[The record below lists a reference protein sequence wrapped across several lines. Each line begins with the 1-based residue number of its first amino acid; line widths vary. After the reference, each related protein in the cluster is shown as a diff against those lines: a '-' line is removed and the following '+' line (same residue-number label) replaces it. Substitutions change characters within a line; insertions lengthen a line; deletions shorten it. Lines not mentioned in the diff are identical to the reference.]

1 MADGNGTSVG
11 TISLSLIIDAELDKQ
26 LSALQKSIQSQ
37 WDKVGETA
45 EKALTDSVSKAADKA
60 VKPVEEV
67 GKAVEKTVT
76 QSVEKAVQKVEKPA
90 EEVGKTLESSIS
102 ESAEKASETLEK
114 ALVEPVK
121 EAEKEAESLGKAI
134 NNKYEFGPGYSKE
147 AMDFVNNYQPKSDKK
162 KSKEKEEIPEIDVGS
177 FEIPSEPIDRL
188 NKSLELT
195 NEKIELAQE
204 KWKQL
209 NREMAALSDKD
220 MAGEKGN
227 AVIEKIN
234 AVETSML
241 KLQQQSEA
249 TKAKID
255 KAMQADAEAKKLAEA
270 ARQAA
275 EAVNKIPESTNN
287 INLQSLPVIAML
299 IDKMLQVK
307 TAVTEA
313 AASNEK
319 VQSAV
324 EKTTAVLDSGCK
336 KIEQVLETADK
347 AASKIIQP
355 VSKVKNTLKTVG
367 TAVNNSVIAPVKKLA
382 SSFASHFKRA
392 EKPVDNLEKS
402 VKKVGASAEK
412 SLGKAKTSAGGFG
425 KTIGGL
431 GKSVKSALKSTFLMA
446 GLYAAFR
453 GIKSVMSDAIGA
465 NEEFGNSVKQIKGN
479 LQVAFTPIVNAIMP
493 ALNTL
498 ASGLA
503 TATKAIA
510 SFISGLFGTT
520 YKKSLEAA
528 KKVEAVGKKAKEN
541 SRFLASFDEM
551 NVASDNSSDSNAS
564 NLAELDSEG
573 DKTAEGIGNKIR
585 EQIKKGFALLKK
597 QFANVK
603 KYFDTNFAPIFAE
616 IGKKFAP
623 VIEGFKDNMSKAW
636 SDMATLAE
644 PFKNYIV
651 NNLTPALQTAFQY
664 VGTVASG
671 LGDTFNLVFGQMWD
685 NVIFPTLEKMTTTVL
700 PLLTDQWTAMAD
712 VMTTTF
718 NTIKP
723 LFDKVFT
730 TGIMPVLETLQDIW
744 SKLWDSSAKVW
755 DKYGKPTMEAIKSL
769 VTSVGDTVMKVYESL
784 IQPVVK
790 WVCDSL
796 KSMWDSAIKPIYEKT
811 AAVISKIIQC
821 INTVWVNFLK
831 PCVDWI
837 VKTMGP
843 LISNV
848 LNAIKNVF
856 DTVFSYIGTVVGTAL
871 DTFGG
876 LLDFI
881 TGVFSG
887 DWDKAWNGIKDTVK
901 AVWDGIWG
909 VIKSTVNLIIDGIN
923 MLWTGIYNAVKGLVD
938 AVGGVAGVI
947 GDILGQDWHFSMP
960 ENPPLIPKLAKG
972 GLAYAPTL
980 AMVGDNRNAGTDP
993 EVIAPLSKLKDI
1005 IGSGGDM
1012 TEVVLLLREILEF
1025 LKGLNIIAKGEV
1037 DGKTLYRLIVQ
1048 LNKENTYRTGVNAL
1062 G

>member
-1 MADGNGTSVG
+1 MADGNGASVG

-26 LSALQKSIQSQ
+26 LSALQKSIQAQ

-45 EKALTDSVSKAADKA
+45 EKALTDSVAKAADKA

-67 GKAVEKTVT
+67 GKVVEKTVT

-162 KSKEKEEIPEIDVGS
+162 KSKEKEELPEIDVGS

-220 MAGEKGN
+220 MTGEKGN
-227 AVIEKIN
+227 AIIEKIN

-255 KAMQADAEAKKLAEA
+255 KAMQADAEAEKLAEA

-551 NVASDNSSDSNAS
+551 NVASKDESDSSSSDLSA
-564 NLAELDSEG
+564 LDSEG

-644 PFKNYIV
+644 PFKNYFT
-651 NNLTPALQTAFQY
+651 NNLTPALQTAFKSI
-664 VGTVASG
+664 GTIASG
-671 LGDTFNLVFGQMWD
+671 LGDTFNLVFGQLWD
-685 NVIFPTLEKMTTTVL
+685 NVIFPSLNTMITTVL
-700 PLLTDQWTAMAD
+700 PLLTDQWTATAE
-712 VMTTTF
+712 VMTTLFETVK
-718 NTIKP
+718 TI
-723 LFDKVFT
+723 FDEVFV
-730 TGIMPVLETLQDIW
+730 TGVMPILTTLQGVW
-744 SKLWDSSAKVW
+744 SDLWITSAKLWSQ
-755 DKYGKPTMEAIKSL
+755 YGEPMMEAIQSL
-769 VTSVGDTVMKVYESL
+769 ITSVGDTVLTVYKEW
-784 IQPVVK
+784 IQPVIQ
-790 WVCDSL
+790 WVCDLIKSL
-796 KSMWDSAIKPIYEKT
+796 WDKAIKPVYVKVV
-811 AAVISKIIQC
+811 AVVAKIVDC
-821 INTVWVNFLK
+821 VKAVWNFLK
-831 PCVDWI
+831 PFVDWF
-837 VKTMGP
+837 VKTLGP
-843 LISNV
+843 TIKNV
-848 LNAIKNVF
+848 LAAVKGVF
-856 DTVFSYIGTVVGTAL
+856 DTVFTAIGDIIGGIIK
-871 DTFGG
+871 TFGG
-876 LLDFI
+876 LIDFI

-887 DWDKAWNGIKDTVK
+887 DWNKAWQGICDFFSGIWNT
-901 AVWDGIWG
+901 IWG
-909 VIKSTVNLIIDGIN
+909 VIKGVINLIIDGIN
-923 MLWTGIYNAVKGLVD
+923 MLWTGIYNAVKGIVD
-938 AVGGVAGVI
+938 AIGGVAGAI
-947 GDILGQDWHFSMP
+947 GDLFGQDWHFSMP

-1005 IGSGGDM
+1005 IGEGGDM

-1025 LKGLNIIAKGEV
+1025 LKGLNLIAKGEV
-1037 DGKTLYRLIVQ
+1037 DGKTLYRLIVR

>member
-1 MADGNGTSVG
+1 MADGNGASVG

-209 NREMAALSDKD
+209 NREMAAMSDKD

-227 AVIEKIN
+227 AIIEKIN

-465 NEEFGNSVKQIKGN
+465 NEEFGNSIKQIKGN

-551 NVASDNSSDSNAS
+551 NVASKDESDSSSSDLSA
-564 NLAELDSEG
+564 LDSKG

-644 PFKNYIV
+644 PFKNYFT
-651 NNLTPALQTAFQY
+651 NNLTPALQTAFKSI
-664 VGTVASG
+664 GTIASG
-671 LGDTFNLVFGQMWD
+671 LGDTFNLVFGQLWD
-685 NVIFPTLEKMTTTVL
+685 NVIFPSLNTMITTVL
-700 PLLTDQWTAMAD
+700 PLLTDQWTAAAE
-712 VMTTTF
+712 VMTTLFETVK
-718 NTIKP
+718 TI
-723 LFDKVFT
+723 FDEVFV
-730 TGIMPVLETLQDIW
+730 TGVMPILTTLQGVW
-744 SKLWDSSAKVW
+744 SDLWITSAKLWSQ
-755 DKYGKPTMEAIKSL
+755 YGEPMMEAIQSL
-769 VTSVGDTVMKVYESL
+769 ITSVGDTVLTVYKEW
-784 IQPVVK
+784 IQPVIQ
-790 WVCDSL
+790 WVCDLIKSL
-796 KSMWDSAIKPIYEKT
+796 WDKAIKPVYVKVV
-811 AAVISKIIQC
+811 AVVAKIVDC
-821 INTVWVNFLK
+821 VKAVWNFLK
-831 PCVDWI
+831 PFVDWF
-837 VKTMGP
+837 VKTLGP
-843 LISNV
+843 TIKNV
-848 LNAIKNVF
+848 LAAVKGVF
-856 DTVFSYIGTVVGTAL
+856 DTVFTAIGDIIGGIIK
-871 DTFGG
+871 TFGG
-876 LLDFI
+876 LIDFI

-887 DWDKAWNGIKDTVK
+887 DWNKAWQGICNFFSGICNT
-901 AVWDGIWG
+901 IWG
-909 VIKSTVNLIIDGIN
+909 VIKGVINLIIDGIN
-923 MLWTGIYNAVKGLVD
+923 MLWTGIYTVVKGIVD
-938 AVGGVAGVI
+938 AIGGVAGAI
-947 GDILGQDWHFSMP
+947 GDLFGQDWHFSMP

-980 AMVGDNRNAGTDP
+980 AMVGDNRNVGTDP

-1005 IGSGGDM
+1005 IGEGGDM

-1025 LKGLNIIAKGEV
+1025 LKGLNLIAKGEV

>member
-1 MADGNGTSVG
+1 MADGNGASVG

-209 NREMAALSDKD
+209 NREMAAMSDKD

-227 AVIEKIN
+227 AIIEKIN

-465 NEEFGNSVKQIKGN
+465 NEEFGNSIKQIKGN

-551 NVASDNSSDSNAS
+551 NVASKDESDSSSSDLSA
-564 NLAELDSEG
+564 LDSKG

-644 PFKNYIV
+644 PFKNYFT
-651 NNLTPALQTAFQY
+651 NNLTPALQTAFKSI
-664 VGTVASG
+664 GTIASG
-671 LGDTFNLVFGQMWD
+671 LGDTFNLVFGQQWD
-685 NVIFPTLEKMTTTVL
+685 NVIFPSLNTMITTVL
-700 PLLTDQWTAMAD
+700 PLLTDQWTATAE
-712 VMTTTF
+712 VMTTLFETVK
-718 NTIKP
+718 TI
-723 LFDKVFT
+723 FDEVFV
-730 TGIMPVLETLQDIW
+730 TGVMPILTTLQGVW
-744 SKLWDSSAKVW
+744 SDLWITSAKLWSQ
-755 DKYGKPTMEAIKSL
+755 YGEPMMEAIQSL
-769 VTSVGDTVMKVYESL
+769 ITSVGDTVLTVYKEW
-784 IQPVVK
+784 IQPVIQ
-790 WVCDSL
+790 WVCDLIKSL
-796 KSMWDSAIKPIYEKT
+796 WDKAIKPVYVKVV
-811 AAVISKIIQC
+811 AVVAKIVDC
-821 INTVWVNFLK
+821 VKAVWNFLK
-831 PCVDWI
+831 PFVDWF
-837 VKTMGP
+837 VKTLGP
-843 LISNV
+843 TIKNV
-848 LNAIKNVF
+848 LAAVKGVF
-856 DTVFSYIGTVVGTAL
+856 DTVFTAIGDIIGGIIK
-871 DTFGG
+871 TFGG
-876 LLDFI
+876 LIDFI

-887 DWDKAWNGIKDTVK
+887 DWNKAWQGICNFFSGIWNT
-901 AVWDGIWG
+901 IWG
-909 VIKSTVNLIIDGIN
+909 VIKGVINLIIDGIN
-923 MLWTGIYNAVKGLVD
+923 MLWTGIYTVVKGIVD
-938 AVGGVAGVI
+938 AIGGVAGAI
-947 GDILGQDWHFSMP
+947 GDLFGQDWHFSMP

-980 AMVGDNRNAGTDP
+980 AMVGDNRNVGTDP

-1005 IGSGGDM
+1005 IGEGGDM

-1025 LKGLNIIAKGEV
+1025 LKGLNLIAKGEV

>member
-1 MADGNGTSVG
+1 MADENGASVG

-162 KSKEKEEIPEIDVGS
+162 KSKEKEELPEIDVGS

-209 NREMAALSDKD
+209 NREMAAMSDKD

-465 NEEFGNSVKQIKGN
+465 NEEFGNSIKQIKGN

-551 NVASDNSSDSNAS
+551 NVASKDESDSSSSDLSA
-564 NLAELDSEG
+564 LDSKG

-644 PFKNYIV
+644 PFKNYFT
-651 NNLTPALQTAFQY
+651 NNLTPALQTAFKSI
-664 VGTVASG
+664 GTIASG
-671 LGDTFNLVFGQMWD
+671 LGDTFNLVFGQLWD
-685 NVIFPTLEKMTTTVL
+685 NVIFPSLNTMITTVL
-700 PLLTDQWTAMAD
+700 PLLTDQWTATAE
-712 VMTTTF
+712 VMTTLFETVK
-718 NTIKP
+718 TI
-723 LFDKVFT
+723 FDEVFV
-730 TGIMPVLETLQDIW
+730 TGVMPILTTLQGVW
-744 SKLWDSSAKVW
+744 SDLWITSAKLWSQ
-755 DKYGKPTMEAIKSL
+755 YGEPMMEAIQSL
-769 VTSVGDTVMKVYESL
+769 ITSVGDTVLTVYKEW
-784 IQPVVK
+784 IQPVIQ
-790 WVCDSL
+790 WVCDLIKSL
-796 KSMWDSAIKPIYEKT
+796 WDKAIKPVYVKVV
-811 AAVISKIIQC
+811 AVVAKIVDC
-821 INTVWVNFLK
+821 VKAVWNFLK
-831 PCVDWI
+831 PFVDWF
-837 VKTMGP
+837 VKTLGP
-843 LISNV
+843 TIKNV
-848 LNAIKNVF
+848 LAAVKGVF
-856 DTVFSYIGTVVGTAL
+856 DTVFTAIGDIIGGIIK
-871 DTFGG
+871 TFGG
-876 LLDFI
+876 LIDFI

-887 DWDKAWNGIKDTVK
+887 DWNKAWQGICNFFSGIWNT
-901 AVWDGIWG
+901 IWG
-909 VIKSTVNLIIDGIN
+909 VIKGVINLIIDGIN
-923 MLWTGIYNAVKGLVD
+923 MLWTGIYTVVKGIVD
-938 AVGGVAGVI
+938 AIGGVAGAI
-947 GDILGQDWHFSMP
+947 GDLFGQDWHFSMP

-1005 IGSGGDM
+1005 IGEGGDM

-1025 LKGLNIIAKGEV
+1025 LKGLNLIAKGEV

>member
-1 MADGNGTSVG
+1 MADGNGASVG

-45 EKALTDSVSKAADKA
+45 EKALTDSVAKAADKA

-67 GKAVEKTVT
+67 GKTVEKTVT

-121 EAEKEAESLGKAI
+121 EAEKESESLGKAI

-162 KSKEKEEIPEIDVGS
+162 KSKEKEELPEIDVGS

-209 NREMAALSDKD
+209 NREMAAMSDKD

-324 EKTTAVLDSGCK
+324 EKTTAVLDSGRE
-336 KIEQVLETADK
+336 KINQVLETADK

-551 NVASDNSSDSNAS
+551 NVASKDESDSSSSDLSA
-564 NLAELDSEG
+564 LDSEG
-573 DKTAEGIGNKIR
+573 DKTAESIGNKIR

-597 QFANVK
+597 QFAKVK

-623 VIEGFKDNMSKAW
+623 VIEGFKSNMGKAW

-644 PFKNYIV
+644 PFKKYFTNS
-651 NNLTPALQTAFQY
+651 LTPALQTAFKSI
-664 VGTVASG
+664 GTIASG
-671 LGDTFNLVFGQMWD
+671 LGDTFNLVFGELWD
-685 NVIFPTLEKMTTTVL
+685 NVIFPSLNTMITTVL
-700 PLLTDQWTAMAD
+700 PLLTDQWTATAE
-712 VMTTTF
+712 VMTTLFETVK
-718 NTIKP
+718 TI
-723 LFDKVFT
+723 FDEVFV
-730 TGIMPVLETLQDIW
+730 TGVMPILTTLQGVW
-744 SKLWDSSAKVW
+744 SDLWVTSAKLWSQ
-755 DKYGKPTMEAIKSL
+755 YGEPMMEAIQSL
-769 VTSVGDTVMKVYESL
+769 ITSVGDTVLTVYKEW
-784 IQPVVK
+784 IQPVIQ
-790 WVCDSL
+790 WVCDLIKSL
-796 KSMWDSAIKPIYEKT
+796 WDKAIKPVYVKVV
-811 AAVISKIIQC
+811 AVVAKIVDC
-821 INTVWVNFLK
+821 VKALWNFLK
-831 PCVDWI
+831 PLVDWF
-837 VKTMGP
+837 VKTLGP
-843 LISNV
+843 TIKNV
-848 LNAIKNVF
+848 LAAVKGVF
-856 DTVFSYIGTVVGTAL
+856 DTVFTAIGDIIGGIIK
-871 DTFGG
+871 TFGG
-876 LLDFI
+876 LIDFI

-887 DWDKAWNGIKDTVK
+887 DWNKAWQGICNFFSGIWNT
-901 AVWDGIWG
+901 IWG
-909 VIKSTVNLIIDGIN
+909 VIKGVINLIIDGIN
-923 MLWTGIYNAVKGLVD
+923 MLWTGIYTVVKGIVD
-938 AVGGVAGVI
+938 AIGGVAGAI
-947 GDILGQDWHFSMP
+947 GDLFGQDWHFSMP

-1005 IGSGGDM
+1005 IGEGGDM

-1025 LKGLNIIAKGEV
+1025 LKGLNLIAKGEV
-1037 DGKTLYRLIVQ
+1037 DGKTLYRLIVR

>member
-1 MADGNGTSVG
+1 MADGNGASVG

-209 NREMAALSDKD
+209 NREMAAMSDKD

-227 AVIEKIN
+227 AIIEKIN

-465 NEEFGNSVKQIKGN
+465 NEEFGNSIKQIKGN

-551 NVASDNSSDSNAS
+551 NVASKDESDSSSSDLSA
-564 NLAELDSEG
+564 LDSKG

-644 PFKNYIV
+644 PFKNYFT
-651 NNLTPALQTAFQY
+651 NNLTPALQTAFKSI
-664 VGTVASG
+664 GTIASG
-671 LGDTFNLVFGQMWD
+671 LGDTFNLVFGQLWD
-685 NVIFPTLEKMTTTVL
+685 NVIFPSLNTMITTVL
-700 PLLTDQWTAMAD
+700 PLLTDQWTATAE
-712 VMTTTF
+712 VMTTLFETVK
-718 NTIKP
+718 TI
-723 LFDKVFT
+723 FDEVFV
-730 TGIMPVLETLQDIW
+730 TGVMPILTTLQGVW
-744 SKLWDSSAKVW
+744 SDFWITSAKLWSQ
-755 DKYGKPTMEAIKSL
+755 YGEPMMEAIQSL
-769 VTSVGDTVMKVYESL
+769 ITSVGDTVLTVYKEW
-784 IQPVVK
+784 IQPVIQ
-790 WVCDSL
+790 WVCDLIKSL
-796 KSMWDSAIKPIYEKT
+796 WDKAIKPVYVKVV
-811 AAVISKIIQC
+811 AVVAKIVDC
-821 INTVWVNFLK
+821 VKAVWNFLK
-831 PCVDWI
+831 PFVDWF
-837 VKTMGP
+837 VKTLGP
-843 LISNV
+843 TIKNV
-848 LNAIKNVF
+848 LAAVKGVF
-856 DTVFSYIGTVVGTAL
+856 DTVFTAIGDIIGGIIK
-871 DTFGG
+871 TFGG
-876 LLDFI
+876 LIDFI

-887 DWDKAWNGIKDTVK
+887 DWNKAWQGICNFFSGIWNT
-901 AVWDGIWG
+901 IWG
-909 VIKSTVNLIIDGIN
+909 VIKGVINLIIDGIN
-923 MLWTGIYNAVKGLVD
+923 MLWTGIYTVVKGIVD
-938 AVGGVAGVI
+938 AIGGVAGAI
-947 GDILGQDWHFSMP
+947 GDLFGQDWHFSMP

-980 AMVGDNRNAGTDP
+980 AMVGDNRNVGTDP

-1005 IGSGGDM
+1005 IGEGGDM

-1025 LKGLNIIAKGEV
+1025 LKGLNLIAKGEV

>member
-1 MADGNGTSVG
+1 MADEKGASVG
-11 TISLSLIIDAELDKQ
+11 YLSLSLIIDAELDKQ

-45 EKALTDSVSKAADKA
+45 EKALTDSVAKAADKA

-67 GKAVEKTVT
+67 GKAIEKTVT

-102 ESAEKASETLEK
+102 ESADKASETLEK

-121 EAEKEAESLGKAI
+121 EAKKEAESFAKAV
-134 NNKYEFGPGYSKE
+134 NNKHEFAPGYNKE
-147 AMDFVNNYQPKSDKK
+147 AMDFVNNYQPKSSDK
-162 KSKEKEEIPEIDVGS
+162 PEAPQIDVGN
-177 FEIPSEPIDRL
+177 FEISSDPVERL

-195 NEKIELAQE
+195 TEKIELAQE

-209 NREMAALSDKD
+209 HREMAAMSDED
-220 MAGEKGN
+220 MAGDKGN
-227 AVIEKIN
+227 AIIGKIN
-234 AVETSML
+234 TVEASML
-241 KLQQQSEA
+241 KLQQQAEA

-255 KAMQADAEAKKLAEA
+255 KAAEPSPTIDKTAAKVDKLADNVNSSAKK
-270 ARQAA
+270 
-275 EAVNKIPESTNN
+275 VES
-287 INLQSLPVIAML
+287 S
-299 IDKMLQVK
+299 
-307 TAVTEA
+307 
-313 AASNEK
+313 
-319 VQSAV
+319 
-324 EKTTAVLDSGCK
+324 
-336 KIEQVLETADK
+336 
-347 AASKIIQP
+347 
-355 VSKVKNTLKTVG
+355 
-367 TAVNNSVIAPVKKLA
+367 VNNSVIKPVKKIGTTA
-382 SSFASHFKRA
+382 QTSF
-392 EKPVDNLEKS
+392 
-402 VKKVGASAEK
+402 
-412 SLGKAKTSAGGFG
+412 GKARTSANGFG
-425 KTIGGL
+425 KALGGI
-431 GKSVKSALKSTFLMA
+431 GKSVKSALKSTFLLA
-446 GLYAAFR
+446 GLYAVFR
-453 GIKSVMSDAIGA
+453 GVRTVIENATSANKEFDA
-465 NEEFGNSVKQIKGN
+465 SVKQIKGN
-479 LQVAFTPIVNAIMP
+479 LQVAFTPIINAVMP

-503 TATKAIA
+503 TATKAVA
-510 SFISGLFGTT
+510 SFMSGLFGTT
-520 YKKSLEAA
+520 YKQSLKATKQIEAAGAAA
-528 KKVEAVGKKAKEN
+528 KKN
-541 SRFLASFDEM
+541 SRFLANFDEM
-551 NVASDNSSDSNAS
+551 NVASKDESDSSSSDLSA
-564 NLAELDSEG
+564 LDSEG

-623 VIEGFKDNMSKAW
+623 VIEGFKSNMGKAW
-636 SDMATLAE
+636 SDMITLAE
-644 PFKNYIV
+644 PFKNYIT

-700 PLLTDQWTAMAD
+700 PLLTDQWAAMAD

-730 TGIMPVLETLQDIW
+730 TGIMPVLETLQGIW
-744 SKLWDSSAKVW
+744 SDLWDSSAKVW

-960 ENPPLIPKLAKG
+960 DSPPLIPKLAKG

-1005 IGSGGDM
+1005 IGEGGDM

-1025 LKGLNIIAKGEV
+1025 LKGLNLIAKGEV

>member
-1 MADGNGTSVG
+1 MADGNGASVG

-45 EKALTDSVSKAADKA
+45 EKALTDSVGKAADKA

-121 EAEKEAESLGKAI
+121 EAEKEAESLGKTI

-162 KSKEKEEIPEIDVGS
+162 KSKEKKELPEIDVGN

-209 NREMAALSDKD
+209 NREMAAMSDKD

-541 SRFLASFDEM
+541 SRFLASFDEI
-551 NVASDNSSDSNAS
+551 NVASKDESDSSSSDLSA
-564 NLAELDSEG
+564 LDSEG

-636 SDMATLAE
+636 RDMATLAE
-644 PFKNYIV
+644 PFKNYFT
-651 NNLTPALQTAFQY
+651 NNLTPALQTAFKSI
-664 VGTVASG
+664 GTIASG
-671 LGDTFNLVFGQMWD
+671 LGDTFNLVFGQLWD
-685 NVIFPTLEKMTTTVL
+685 NVIFPSLNTMITTVL
-700 PLLTDQWTAMAD
+700 PLLTDQWTATAE
-712 VMTTTF
+712 VMTTLFETVK
-718 NTIKP
+718 TI
-723 LFDKVFT
+723 FDEVFV
-730 TGIMPVLETLQDIW
+730 TGVMPILTTLQGVW
-744 SKLWDSSAKVW
+744 SDLWITSAKLWSQ
-755 DKYGKPTMEAIKSL
+755 YGEPMMEAIQSL
-769 VTSVGDTVMKVYESL
+769 ITSVGDTVLTVYKEW
-784 IQPVVK
+784 IQPVIQ
-790 WVCDSL
+790 WVCDLIKSL
-796 KSMWDSAIKPIYEKT
+796 WDKAIKPVYVKVV
-811 AAVISKIIQC
+811 AVVAKIVDC
-821 INTVWVNFLK
+821 VKAVWNFLK
-831 PCVDWI
+831 PFVDWF
-837 VKTMGP
+837 VKTLGP
-843 LISNV
+843 TIKNV
-848 LNAIKNVF
+848 LAAVKGVF
-856 DTVFSYIGTVVGTAL
+856 DTVFTAIGDIIGGIIK
-871 DTFGG
+871 TFGG
-876 LLDFI
+876 LIDFI

-887 DWDKAWNGIKDTVK
+887 DWNKAWQGICDFFSGIWNT
-901 AVWDGIWG
+901 IWG
-909 VIKSTVNLIIDGIN
+909 VIKGVINLIIDGIN
-923 MLWTGIYNAVKGLVD
+923 MLWTGIYNAVKGIVD
-938 AVGGVAGVI
+938 AIGGVAGAI
-947 GDILGQDWHFSMP
+947 GDLFGQDWHFSMP

-1005 IGSGGDM
+1005 IGEGGDM

-1025 LKGLNIIAKGEV
+1025 LKGLNLIAKGEV
-1037 DGKTLYRLIVQ
+1037 DGKTLYRLIVR

>member
-1 MADGNGTSVG
+1 MADGNGASVG
-11 TISLSLIIDAELDKQ
+11 YLSLSLIIDAELDKQ
-26 LSALQKSIQSQ
+26 LSALQKSIQAQ

-45 EKALTDSVSKAADKA
+45 EKALTDSVAKAADKA

-67 GKAVEKTVT
+67 GKVVEKTVT

-162 KSKEKEEIPEIDVGS
+162 KSKEKEELPEIDVGS

-220 MAGEKGN
+220 MTGEKDN
-227 AVIEKIN
+227 AIIEKIN

-255 KAMQADAEAKKLAEA
+255 KAMQADAEAEKLAEA

-324 EKTTAVLDSGCK
+324 EKTTAVLDSGRE
-336 KIEQVLETADK
+336 KINQVLETADK
-347 AASKIIQP
+347 AASKITQP

-431 GKSVKSALKSTFLMA
+431 GKSIKSALKSTFLMA

-551 NVASDNSSDSNAS
+551 NVASKDESDSSSSDLSA
-564 NLAELDSEG
+564 LDSKG

-644 PFKNYIV
+644 PFKNYFT
-651 NNLTPALQTAFQY
+651 NNLTPALQTAFKSI
-664 VGTVASG
+664 GTIASG
-671 LGDTFNLVFGQMWD
+671 LGDTFNLVFGQLWD
-685 NVIFPTLEKMTTTVL
+685 NVIFPSLNTMITTVL
-700 PLLTDQWTAMAD
+700 PLLTDQWTATAE
-712 VMTTTF
+712 VMTTLFETVK
-718 NTIKP
+718 TI
-723 LFDKVFT
+723 FDEVFV
-730 TGIMPVLETLQDIW
+730 TGVMPILTTLQGVW
-744 SKLWDSSAKVW
+744 SDLWITSAKLWSQ
-755 DKYGKPTMEAIKSL
+755 YGEPMMEAIQSL
-769 VTSVGDTVMKVYESL
+769 ITSVGDTVLTVYKEW
-784 IQPVVK
+784 IQPVIQ
-790 WVCDSL
+790 WVCDLIKSL
-796 KSMWDSAIKPIYEKT
+796 WDKAIKPVYVKVV
-811 AAVISKIIQC
+811 AVVAKIVDC
-821 INTVWVNFLK
+821 VKAVWNFLK
-831 PCVDWI
+831 PFVDWF
-837 VKTMGP
+837 VKTLGP
-843 LISNV
+843 TIKNV
-848 LNAIKNVF
+848 LAAVKGVF
-856 DTVFSYIGTVVGTAL
+856 DTVFTAIGDIIGGIIK
-871 DTFGG
+871 TFGG
-876 LLDFI
+876 LIDFI

-887 DWDKAWNGIKDTVK
+887 DWNKAWQGICNFFSGIWNT
-901 AVWDGIWG
+901 IWG
-909 VIKSTVNLIIDGIN
+909 VIKGVINLIIDGIN
-923 MLWTGIYNAVKGLVD
+923 MLWTGIYTVVKGIVD
-938 AVGGVAGVI
+938 AIGGVAGAI
-947 GDILGQDWHFSMP
+947 GDLFGQDWHFSMP

-980 AMVGDNRNAGTDP
+980 AMVGDNRNVGTDP

-1005 IGSGGDM
+1005 IGEGGDM

-1025 LKGLNIIAKGEV
+1025 LKGLNLIAKGEV

>member
-1 MADGNGTSVG
+1 MADGNGASVG

-121 EAEKEAESLGKAI
+121 EAEKEAESLGKTI

-162 KSKEKEEIPEIDVGS
+162 KSKEKEELPEIDVGS

-209 NREMAALSDKD
+209 NREMAAMSDKD

-307 TAVTEA
+307 SAVTEA

-551 NVASDNSSDSNAS
+551 NVASKDESDSSSSDLSA
-564 NLAELDSEG
+564 LDSEG
-573 DKTAEGIGNKIR
+573 DKTAESIGNKIR

-597 QFANVK
+597 QFAKVK

-623 VIEGFKDNMSKAW
+623 VIEGFKDNMGKAW

-644 PFKNYIV
+644 PFKNYFT
-651 NNLTPALQTAFQY
+651 NNLTPALQTAFKSI
-664 VGTVASG
+664 GTIASG
-671 LGDTFNLVFGQMWD
+671 LGDTFNLVFGQLWD
-685 NVIFPTLEKMTTTVL
+685 NVIFPSLNTMITTVL
-700 PLLTDQWTAMAD
+700 PLLTDQWTATAE
-712 VMTTTF
+712 VMTTLFETVK
-718 NTIKP
+718 TI
-723 LFDKVFT
+723 FDEVFV
-730 TGIMPVLETLQDIW
+730 TGVMPILTTLQGVW
-744 SKLWDSSAKVW
+744 SDLWITSAKLWSQ
-755 DKYGKPTMEAIKSL
+755 YGEPMMEAIQSL
-769 VTSVGDTVMKVYESL
+769 ITSVGDTVLTVYKEW
-784 IQPVVK
+784 IQPVIQ
-790 WVCDSL
+790 WVCDLIKSL
-796 KSMWDSAIKPIYEKT
+796 WDKAIKPVYVKVV
-811 AAVISKIIQC
+811 AVVAKIVDC
-821 INTVWVNFLK
+821 VKAVWNFLK
-831 PCVDWI
+831 PFVDWF
-837 VKTMGP
+837 VKTLGP
-843 LISNV
+843 TIKNV
-848 LNAIKNVF
+848 LAAVKGVF
-856 DTVFSYIGTVVGTAL
+856 DTVFTAIGDIIGGIIK
-871 DTFGG
+871 TFGG
-876 LLDFI
+876 LIDFI

-887 DWDKAWNGIKDTVK
+887 DWNKAWQGICNFFSGIWNT
-901 AVWDGIWG
+901 IWG
-909 VIKSTVNLIIDGIN
+909 VIKGVINLIIDGIN
-923 MLWTGIYNAVKGLVD
+923 MLWTGIYTVVKGIVD
-938 AVGGVAGVI
+938 AIGGVAGAI
-947 GDILGQDWHFSMP
+947 GDLFGQDWHFSMP

-980 AMVGDNRNAGTDP
+980 AMVGDNRNVGTDP

-1005 IGSGGDM
+1005 IGEGGDM

-1025 LKGLNIIAKGEV
+1025 LKGLNLIAKGEV

>member
-1 MADGNGTSVG
+1 MADGNGASVG

-45 EKALTDSVSKAADKA
+45 EKALADSVEKAADKA

-67 GKAVEKTVT
+67 GKAIERTVT

-121 EAEKEAESLGKAI
+121 EAQKEAESFAKAV
-134 NNKYEFGPGYSKE
+134 NNKHEFAPGYNKE
-147 AMDFVNNYQPKSDKK
+147 AMDFVNNYQPKSSDK
-162 KSKEKEEIPEIDVGS
+162 PEAPQIDVGN
-177 FEIPSEPIDRL
+177 FEISSDPVERL

-195 NEKIELAQE
+195 TEKIELAQE

-209 NREMAALSDKD
+209 HREMAAMSDED
-220 MAGEKGN
+220 MAGDKGN
-227 AVIEKIN
+227 AIIGKIN
-234 AVETSML
+234 TVEASML
-241 KLQQQSEA
+241 KLQQQAEA

-255 KAMQADAEAKKLAEA
+255 KAAEPSPAIDKTAAKVDKLADNVNSSAKK
-270 ARQAA
+270 
-275 EAVNKIPESTNN
+275 VES
-287 INLQSLPVIAML
+287 S
-299 IDKMLQVK
+299 
-307 TAVTEA
+307 
-313 AASNEK
+313 
-319 VQSAV
+319 
-324 EKTTAVLDSGCK
+324 
-336 KIEQVLETADK
+336 
-347 AASKIIQP
+347 
-355 VSKVKNTLKTVG
+355 
-367 TAVNNSVIAPVKKLA
+367 VNNSVIKPVKKIGTA
-382 SSFASHFKRA
+382 AQR
-392 EKPVDNLEKS
+392 
-402 VKKVGASAEK
+402 
-412 SLGKAKTSAGGFG
+412 SLSKARTSANGFG
-425 KTIGGL
+425 KALGGI
-431 GKSVKSALKSTFLMA
+431 GKSVKSALKSTFLLA
-446 GLYAAFR
+446 GLYAVFR
-453 GIKSVMSDAIGA
+453 GVRTVIENATSANKEFDA
-465 NEEFGNSVKQIKGN
+465 SVKQIKGN
-479 LQVAFTPIVNAIMP
+479 LQVAFTPIINAVMP

-503 TATKAIA
+503 TATKAVA
-510 SFISGLFGTT
+510 SFMSGLFGTT
-520 YKKSLEAA
+520 YKQSLKATKQIEAAGAAA
-528 KKVEAVGKKAKEN
+528 KKN
-541 SRFLASFDEM
+541 SRFLANFDEM
-551 NVASDNSSDSNAS
+551 NVASKDESDSSSSDLSA
-564 NLAELDSEG
+564 LDSEG

-623 VIEGFKDNMSKAW
+623 VIEGFKSNMGKAW
-636 SDMATLAE
+636 SDMITLAE
-644 PFKNYIV
+644 PFKNYIT

-700 PLLTDQWTAMAD
+700 PLLTDQWTAMSD
-712 VMTTTF
+712 VMATTF

-730 TGIMPVLETLQDIW
+730 TGIIPILETLQGIW
-744 SKLWDSSAKVW
+744 SDLWDSSAKVW
-755 DKYGKPTMEAIKSL
+755 DKYGKPTMEAIKSII
-769 VTSVGDTVMKVYESL
+769 TSVGDTVMKVYESW

-881 TGVFSG
+881 TGAFSG

-960 ENPPLIPKLAKG
+960 DSPPLIPKLAKG

-1005 IGSGGDM
+1005 IGEGGDM

-1025 LKGLNIIAKGEV
+1025 LKGLNLIAKGEV

>member
-1 MADGNGTSVG
+1 MADENGASVG

-162 KSKEKEEIPEIDVGS
+162 KSKEKEELPEIDVGS

-209 NREMAALSDKD
+209 NREMAAMSDKD

-227 AVIEKIN
+227 AIIEKIN

-465 NEEFGNSVKQIKGN
+465 NEEFGNSIKQIKGN

-551 NVASDNSSDSNAS
+551 NVASKDESDSSSSDLSA
-564 NLAELDSEG
+564 LDSKG

-644 PFKNYIV
+644 PFKNYFT
-651 NNLTPALQTAFQY
+651 NNLTPALQTAFKSI
-664 VGTVASG
+664 GTIASG
-671 LGDTFNLVFGQMWD
+671 LGDTFNLVFGQLWD
-685 NVIFPTLEKMTTTVL
+685 NVIFPSLNTMITTVL
-700 PLLTDQWTAMAD
+700 PLLTDQWTATAE
-712 VMTTTF
+712 VMTTLFETVK
-718 NTIKP
+718 TI
-723 LFDKVFT
+723 FDEVFV
-730 TGIMPVLETLQDIW
+730 TGVMPILTTLQGVW
-744 SKLWDSSAKVW
+744 SDLWITSAKLWSQ
-755 DKYGKPTMEAIKSL
+755 YGEPMMEAIQSL
-769 VTSVGDTVMKVYESL
+769 ITSVGDTVLTVYKEW
-784 IQPVVK
+784 IQPVIQ
-790 WVCDSL
+790 WVCDLIKSL
-796 KSMWDSAIKPIYEKT
+796 WDKAIKPVYVKVV
-811 AAVISKIIQC
+811 AVVAKIVDC
-821 INTVWVNFLK
+821 VKAVWNFLK
-831 PCVDWI
+831 PFVDWF
-837 VKTMGP
+837 VKTLGP
-843 LISNV
+843 TIKNV
-848 LNAIKNVF
+848 LAAVKGVF
-856 DTVFSYIGTVVGTAL
+856 DTVFTAIGDIIGGIIK
-871 DTFGG
+871 TFGG
-876 LLDFI
+876 LIDFI

-887 DWDKAWNGIKDTVK
+887 DWNKAWQGICNFFSGIWNT
-901 AVWDGIWG
+901 IWG
-909 VIKSTVNLIIDGIN
+909 VIKGVINLIIDGIN
-923 MLWTGIYNAVKGLVD
+923 MLWTGIYTVVKGIVD
-938 AVGGVAGVI
+938 AIGGVAGAI
-947 GDILGQDWHFSMP
+947 GDLFGQDWHFSMP

-980 AMVGDNRNAGTDP
+980 AMVGDNRNVGTDP

-1005 IGSGGDM
+1005 IGEGGDM

-1025 LKGLNIIAKGEV
+1025 LKGLNLIAKGEV
-1037 DGKTLYRLIVQ
+1037 DGKTLYRLIVR

>member
-1 MADGNGTSVG
+1 MADGNGASVG

-209 NREMAALSDKD
+209 NREMAAMSDKD

-227 AVIEKIN
+227 AIIEKIN

-241 KLQQQSEA
+241 ILQQQSEA

-465 NEEFGNSVKQIKGN
+465 NEEFGNSIKQIKGN

-551 NVASDNSSDSNAS
+551 NVASKDESDSSSSDLSA
-564 NLAELDSEG
+564 LDSKG

-644 PFKNYIV
+644 PFKNYFT
-651 NNLTPALQTAFQY
+651 NNLTPALQTAFKSI
-664 VGTVASG
+664 GTIASG
-671 LGDTFNLVFGQMWD
+671 LGDTFNLVFGQLWD
-685 NVIFPTLEKMTTTVL
+685 NVIFPSLNTMITTVL
-700 PLLTDQWTAMAD
+700 PLLTDQWTATAE
-712 VMTTTF
+712 VMTTLFETVK
-718 NTIKP
+718 TI
-723 LFDKVFT
+723 FDEVFV
-730 TGIMPVLETLQDIW
+730 TGVMPILTTLQGVW
-744 SKLWDSSAKVW
+744 SDLWITSAKLWSQ
-755 DKYGKPTMEAIKSL
+755 YGEPMMEAIQSL
-769 VTSVGDTVMKVYESL
+769 ITSVGDTVLTVYKEW
-784 IQPVVK
+784 IQPVIQ
-790 WVCDSL
+790 WVCDLIKSL
-796 KSMWDSAIKPIYEKT
+796 WDKAIKPVYVKVV
-811 AAVISKIIQC
+811 AVVAKIVDC
-821 INTVWVNFLK
+821 VKAVWNFLK
-831 PCVDWI
+831 PFVDWF
-837 VKTMGP
+837 VKTLGP
-843 LISNV
+843 TIKNV
-848 LNAIKNVF
+848 LAAVKGVF
-856 DTVFSYIGTVVGTAL
+856 DTVFTAIGDIIGGIIK
-871 DTFGG
+871 TFGG
-876 LLDFI
+876 LIDFI

-887 DWDKAWNGIKDTVK
+887 DWNKAWQGICNFFSGIWNT
-901 AVWDGIWG
+901 IWG
-909 VIKSTVNLIIDGIN
+909 VIKGVINLIIDGIN
-923 MLWTGIYNAVKGLVD
+923 MLWTGIYNAVKGIVD
-938 AVGGVAGVI
+938 AIGGVAGAI
-947 GDILGQDWHFSMP
+947 GDLFGQDWHFSMP

-1005 IGSGGDM
+1005 IGEGGDM
-1012 TEVVLLLREILEF
+1012 TEVVFLLREILEF
-1025 LKGLNIIAKGEV
+1025 LKGLNLIAKGEV
-1037 DGKTLYRLIVQ
+1037 DGKTLYRLIVR

>member
-1 MADGNGTSVG
+1 MADGNGASVG

-45 EKALTDSVSKAADKA
+45 EKALTDSVAKAADKA

-76 QSVEKAVQKVEKPA
+76 QSVEKAVRKVEKPA

-121 EAEKEAESLGKAI
+121 EAESLAKAI
-134 NNKYEFGPGYSKE
+134 NNKHEFAPGYNKE
-147 AMDFVNNYQPKSDKK
+147 AMDFVNNYQPKSSDK
-162 KSKEKEEIPEIDVGS
+162 PEAPQIDVGT
-177 FEIPSEPIDRL
+177 FEISSDPIDRL

-195 NEKIELAQE
+195 TEKIELAQE

-209 NREMAALSDKD
+209 HREMAAMSDED
-220 MAGEKGN
+220 MAGDKGN
-227 AVIEKIN
+227 AIIGKIN
-234 AVETSML
+234 TVEASML
-241 KLQQQSEA
+241 KLQQQAEA

-255 KAMQADAEAKKLAEA
+255 KAAEPPPAIDKTAAKVDKLVDNVNSSAKK
-270 ARQAA
+270 
-275 EAVNKIPESTNN
+275 VES
-287 INLQSLPVIAML
+287 S
-299 IDKMLQVK
+299 
-307 TAVTEA
+307 
-313 AASNEK
+313 
-319 VQSAV
+319 
-324 EKTTAVLDSGCK
+324 
-336 KIEQVLETADK
+336 
-347 AASKIIQP
+347 
-355 VSKVKNTLKTVG
+355 
-367 TAVNNSVIAPVKKLA
+367 VNNSVIKPVKKIGTA
-382 SSFASHFKRA
+382 AQSSF
-392 EKPVDNLEKS
+392 
-402 VKKVGASAEK
+402 
-412 SLGKAKTSAGGFG
+412 GKARTSANGFG
-425 KTIGGL
+425 KALGGI

-446 GLYAAFR
+446 GLYAVFR
-453 GIKSVMSDAIGA
+453 GAKTVIENATSANKEFDA
-465 NEEFGNSVKQIKGN
+465 SVKQIKGN
-479 LQVAFTPIVNAIMP
+479 LQVAFTPIINAVMP
-493 ALNTL
+493 ALNML

-503 TATKAIA
+503 VATKAVA
-510 SFISGLFGTT
+510 SFMSGLFGMT
-520 YKKSLEAA
+520 YKQSLKATKQIEAAGAAA
-528 KKVEAVGKKAKEN
+528 KKN
-541 SRFLASFDEM
+541 SRFLANFDEM
-551 NVASDNSSDSNAS
+551 NVASKDESDSSSSDLSA
-564 NLAELDSEG
+564 LDSES

-603 KYFDTNFAPIFAE
+603 KYFNTNFAPIFAE

-623 VIEGFKDNMSKAW
+623 VIEGFKDNMGKAW

-730 TGIMPVLETLQDIW
+730 TGIIPILETLQGIW
-744 SKLWDSSAKVW
+744 LKLWDSSAKVW

-769 VTSVGDTVMKVYESL
+769 VTSVGDTVMKVYESW

-871 DTFGG
+871 DVFGG
-876 LLDFI
+876 FLDFI

-887 DWDKAWNGIKDTVK
+887 DWKKAWNGIKDTVK

-960 ENPPLIPKLAKG
+960 DSPPLIPKLAKG

-1005 IGSGGDM
+1005 IGEGGDM

-1025 LKGLNIIAKGEV
+1025 LKGLNLIAKGEV

>member
-1 MADGNGTSVG
+1 MADGNGASVG

-209 NREMAALSDKD
+209 NREMAAMSDKD

-227 AVIEKIN
+227 AIIEKIN

-465 NEEFGNSVKQIKGN
+465 NEEFGNSIKQIKGN

-551 NVASDNSSDSNAS
+551 NVASKDESDSSSSDLSA
-564 NLAELDSEG
+564 LDSKG

-644 PFKNYIV
+644 PFKNYFT
-651 NNLTPALQTAFQY
+651 NNLTPALQTAFKSI
-664 VGTVASG
+664 GTIASG
-671 LGDTFNLVFGQMWD
+671 LGDTFNLVFGQLWD
-685 NVIFPTLEKMTTTVL
+685 NVIFPSLNTMITTVL
-700 PLLTDQWTAMAD
+700 PLLTDQWTATAE
-712 VMTTTF
+712 VMTTLFETVK
-718 NTIKP
+718 TI
-723 LFDKVFT
+723 FDEVFV
-730 TGIMPVLETLQDIW
+730 TGVMPILTTLQGVW
-744 SKLWDSSAKVW
+744 SDLWITSAKLWSQ
-755 DKYGKPTMEAIKSL
+755 YGEPMMEAIQSL
-769 VTSVGDTVMKVYESL
+769 ITSVGDTVLTVYKEW
-784 IQPVVK
+784 IQPVIQ
-790 WVCDSL
+790 WVCDLIKSL
-796 KSMWDSAIKPIYEKT
+796 WDKAIKPVYVKVV
-811 AAVISKIIQC
+811 AVVAKIVDC
-821 INTVWVNFLK
+821 VKAVWNFLK
-831 PCVDWI
+831 PFVDWF
-837 VKTMGP
+837 VKTLGP
-843 LISNV
+843 TIKNV
-848 LNAIKNVF
+848 LAAVKGVF
-856 DTVFSYIGTVVGTAL
+856 DTVFTAIGDIIGGIIK
-871 DTFGG
+871 TFGG
-876 LLDFI
+876 LIDFI

-887 DWDKAWNGIKDTVK
+887 DWNKAWQGICNFFSGIWNT
-901 AVWDGIWG
+901 IWG
-909 VIKSTVNLIIDGIN
+909 VIKGVINLIIDGIN
-923 MLWTGIYNAVKGLVD
+923 MLWTGIYNAVKGIVD
-938 AVGGVAGVI
+938 AIGGVAGAI
-947 GDILGQDWHFSMP
+947 GDLFGQDWHFSMP

-1005 IGSGGDM
+1005 IGEGGDM
-1012 TEVVLLLREILEF
+1012 TEVVLLLREILKF
-1025 LKGLNIIAKGEV
+1025 LKGLNLIAKGEV

>member
-1 MADGNGTSVG
+1 MADGNGAAVG

-121 EAEKEAESLGKAI
+121 EAKKEAESLGKAI

-162 KSKEKEEIPEIDVGS
+162 KSKEKEELPEIDVGS

-347 AASKIIQP
+347 AASKITQP

-367 TAVNNSVIAPVKKLA
+367 TTVNNSVIAPVKKLA

-528 KKVEAVGKKAKEN
+528 KKVEAVGKKAKES

-551 NVASDNSSDSNAS
+551 NVASKDESDSSSSDLSA
-564 NLAELDSEG
+564 LDSEG

-623 VIEGFKDNMSKAW
+623 VIEGFKNNMSKAW

-644 PFKNYIV
+644 PFKNYFT
-651 NNLTPALQTAFQY
+651 NNLTPALQTAFKSI
-664 VGTVASG
+664 GTIASG
-671 LGDTFNLVFGQMWD
+671 LGDTFNLVFGQLWD
-685 NVIFPTLEKMTTTVL
+685 NVIFPSLNTMITTVL
-700 PLLTDQWTAMAD
+700 PLLTDQWTATAE
-712 VMTTTF
+712 VMTTLFETVK
-718 NTIKP
+718 TI
-723 LFDKVFT
+723 FDEVFV
-730 TGIMPVLETLQDIW
+730 TGVMPILTTLQGVW
-744 SKLWDSSAKVW
+744 SDLWITSAKLWSQ
-755 DKYGKPTMEAIKSL
+755 YGEPMMEAIQSL
-769 VTSVGDTVMKVYESL
+769 ITSVGDTVLTVYKEW
-784 IQPVVK
+784 IQPVIQ
-790 WVCDSL
+790 WVCDLIKSL
-796 KSMWDSAIKPIYEKT
+796 WDKAIKPVYVKVV
-811 AAVISKIIQC
+811 AVVAKIVDC
-821 INTVWVNFLK
+821 VKAVWNFLK
-831 PCVDWI
+831 PFVDWF
-837 VKTMGP
+837 VKTLGP
-843 LISNV
+843 TIKNV
-848 LNAIKNVF
+848 LAAIKGVF
-856 DTVFSYIGTVVGTAL
+856 DTVFTAIGDIIGGIIK
-871 DTFGG
+871 TFGG
-876 LLDFI
+876 LIDFI

-887 DWDKAWNGIKDTVK
+887 DWNKAWQGICDFFGGI
-901 AVWDGIWG
+901 WDAIWG
-909 VIKSTVNLIIDGIN
+909 VIKGVINLIIDGIN
-923 MLWTGIYNAVKGLVD
+923 MLWTGIYTVVKGIVD
-938 AVGGVAGVI
+938 AIGGVAGAI
-947 GDILGQDWHFSMP
+947 GDLFGQDWHFSMP

-1005 IGSGGDM
+1005 IGEGGDM

-1025 LKGLNIIAKGEV
+1025 LKGLNLIAKGEV
-1037 DGKTLYRLIVQ
+1037 DGKTLYRLIVR

>member
-1 MADGNGTSVG
+1 MADGNGASVG

-26 LSALQKSIQSQ
+26 LSALQKSIQSK

-45 EKALTDSVSKAADKA
+45 EKALTDSVAKAADKA

-76 QSVEKAVQKVEKPA
+76 QSVEKAVQKIEKPA

-121 EAEKEAESLGKAI
+121 EAEKEAKSLGKAI

-162 KSKEKEEIPEIDVGS
+162 KSKEKEKLPEIDVGS
-177 FEIPSEPIDRL
+177 FEIPSEPSDRL

-220 MAGEKGN
+220 MTGEKGN

-319 VQSAV
+319 VQSAM
-324 EKTTAVLDSGCK
+324 EKTTAVLDSGRE
-336 KIEQVLETADK
+336 KINQVLETADK
-347 AASKIIQP
+347 AASKITQP

-431 GKSVKSALKSTFLMA
+431 GKSIKSALKSTFLMA

-551 NVASDNSSDSNAS
+551 NVASKDESDSSSSDLSA
-564 NLAELDSEG
+564 LDSEG

-623 VIEGFKDNMSKAW
+623 VIEGFKSNMGKAW
-636 SDMATLAE
+636 GDMATLAE
-644 PFKNYIV
+644 PFKNYFT
-651 NNLTPALQTAFQY
+651 NNLTPALQTAFKSI
-664 VGTVASG
+664 GTIASG
-671 LGDTFNLVFGQMWD
+671 LGDTFNLVFGQLWD
-685 NVIFPTLEKMTTTVL
+685 NVIFPSLNTMITTVL
-700 PLLTDQWTAMAD
+700 PLLTDQWTATAE
-712 VMTTTF
+712 VMMTLFETVK
-718 NTIKP
+718 TI
-723 LFDKVFT
+723 FDEVFV
-730 TGIMPVLETLQDIW
+730 TGVMPILTTLQGVW
-744 SKLWDSSAKVW
+744 SDLWITSAKLWSQ
-755 DKYGKPTMEAIKSL
+755 YGEPMMEAIQSL
-769 VTSVGDTVMKVYESL
+769 ITSVGDTALTVYKEW
-784 IQPVVK
+784 IQPVIQWICDLVK
-790 WVCDSL
+790 SL
-796 KSMWDSAIKPIYEKT
+796 WDRAIKPVYVKVV
-811 AAVISKIIQC
+811 AVVAKIVDC
-821 INTVWVNFLK
+821 VKAVWNFLK
-831 PCVDWI
+831 PFVDWF
-837 VKTMGP
+837 VKTLGP
-843 LISNV
+843 TIKNV
-848 LNAIKNVF
+848 LAAVKGVF
-856 DTVFSYIGTVVGTAL
+856 DTVFTAIGDIIGGIIK
-871 DTFGG
+871 TFGG
-876 LLDFI
+876 LIDFI

-887 DWDKAWNGIKDTVK
+887 DWNKAWQGICDFFSGIWNT
-901 AVWDGIWG
+901 IWG
-909 VIKSTVNLIIDGIN
+909 VIKGVINLIIDGIN
-923 MLWTGIYNAVKGLVD
+923 MLWTGIYNAVKGIVD
-938 AVGGVAGVI
+938 AIGGVAGAI
-947 GDILGQDWHFSMP
+947 GDLFGQDWHFSMP

-1005 IGSGGDM
+1005 IGEGGDM

-1025 LKGLNIIAKGEV
+1025 LKGLNLIAKGEV
-1037 DGKTLYRLIVQ
+1037 DGKTLYRLIVR

>member
-45 EKALTDSVSKAADKA
+45 EKALTDSVEKAADKA

-102 ESAEKASETLEK
+102 ESAEKTSETLEK

-162 KSKEKEEIPEIDVGS
+162 KSKEKEELPEIDVGS

-220 MAGEKGN
+220 MTGEKGN
-227 AVIEKIN
+227 AIIEKIN

-347 AASKIIQP
+347 AASKITQP

-431 GKSVKSALKSTFLMA
+431 GKSIKSALKSTFLMA

-551 NVASDNSSDSNAS
+551 NVASKDESDSSSSDLSA
-564 NLAELDSEG
+564 LDSEG

-644 PFKNYIV
+644 PFKNYFT
-651 NNLTPALQTAFQY
+651 NNLTPALQTAFKSI
-664 VGTVASG
+664 GTIASG
-671 LGDTFNLVFGQMWD
+671 LGDTFNLVFGQLWD
-685 NVIFPTLEKMTTTVL
+685 NVIFPSLNTMITTVL
-700 PLLTDQWTAMAD
+700 PLLTDQWTATAE
-712 VMTTTF
+712 VMTTLFETVK
-718 NTIKP
+718 TI
-723 LFDKVFT
+723 FDEVFV
-730 TGIMPVLETLQDIW
+730 TGVMPILTTLQGAW
-744 SKLWDSSAKVW
+744 SDLWITSAKLWSQ
-755 DKYGKPTMEAIKSL
+755 YGEPMMEAIQSL
-769 VTSVGDTVMKVYESL
+769 ITSVGDTVLTVYKEW
-784 IQPVVK
+784 IQPVIQ
-790 WVCDSL
+790 WVCDLIKSL
-796 KSMWDSAIKPIYEKT
+796 WDKAIKPVYVKVV
-811 AAVISKIIQC
+811 AVVAKIVDC
-821 INTVWVNFLK
+821 VKAVWNFLK
-831 PCVDWI
+831 PFVDWF
-837 VKTMGP
+837 VKTLGP
-843 LISNV
+843 TIKNV
-848 LNAIKNVF
+848 LAAVKGVF
-856 DTVFSYIGTVVGTAL
+856 DTVFTAIGDIIGGIIK
-871 DTFGG
+871 TFGG
-876 LLDFI
+876 LIDFI

-887 DWDKAWNGIKDTVK
+887 DWNKAWQGICDFFSGIWNT
-901 AVWDGIWG
+901 IWG
-909 VIKSTVNLIIDGIN
+909 VIKGVINLIIDGIN
-923 MLWTGIYNAVKGLVD
+923 MLWTGIYNAVKGIVD
-938 AVGGVAGVI
+938 AIGGVAGAI
-947 GDILGQDWHFSMP
+947 GDLFGQDWHFSMP

-1005 IGSGGDM
+1005 IGEGGDM

-1025 LKGLNIIAKGEV
+1025 LKGLNLIAKGEV
-1037 DGKTLYRLIVQ
+1037 DGKTLYRLIVR

>member
-1 MADGNGTSVG
+1 MADGNGASVG

-162 KSKEKEEIPEIDVGS
+162 KSKEKEELPEIDVGS

-195 NEKIELAQE
+195 NEKKELAQE

-209 NREMAALSDKD
+209 NREMAAMSDKD

-227 AVIEKIN
+227 AIIEKIN

-367 TAVNNSVIAPVKKLA
+367 TAVNNSVIAPVKKLV

-551 NVASDNSSDSNAS
+551 NVASKDESDSSSSDLSA
-564 NLAELDSEG
+564 LDSEG

-644 PFKNYIV
+644 PFKNYFT
-651 NNLTPALQTAFQY
+651 NNLTPALQTAFKSI
-664 VGTVASG
+664 GTIASG
-671 LGDTFNLVFGQMWD
+671 LGDTFNLVFGQLWD
-685 NVIFPTLEKMTTTVL
+685 NVIFPSLNTMITTVL
-700 PLLTDQWTAMAD
+700 PLLTDQWTATAE
-712 VMTTTF
+712 VMTTLFETVK
-718 NTIKP
+718 TI
-723 LFDKVFT
+723 FDEVFV
-730 TGIMPVLETLQDIW
+730 TGVMPILTTLQGVW
-744 SKLWDSSAKVW
+744 SDLWITSAKLWSQ
-755 DKYGKPTMEAIKSL
+755 YGEPMMEAIQSL
-769 VTSVGDTVMKVYESL
+769 ITSVGDTVLTVYKEW
-784 IQPVVK
+784 IQPVIQ
-790 WVCDSL
+790 WVCDLIKSL
-796 KSMWDSAIKPIYEKT
+796 WDKAIKPVYVKVV
-811 AAVISKIIQC
+811 AVVAKIVDC
-821 INTVWVNFLK
+821 VKAVWNFLK
-831 PCVDWI
+831 PFVDWF
-837 VKTMGP
+837 VKTLGP
-843 LISNV
+843 TIKNV
-848 LNAIKNVF
+848 LAAVKGVF
-856 DTVFSYIGTVVGTAL
+856 DTVFTAIGDIIGGIIK
-871 DTFGG
+871 TFGG
-876 LLDFI
+876 LIDFI

-887 DWDKAWNGIKDTVK
+887 DWNKAWQGICDFFSGIWNT
-901 AVWDGIWG
+901 IWG
-909 VIKSTVNLIIDGIN
+909 VIKGVINLIIDGIN
-923 MLWTGIYNAVKGLVD
+923 MLWTGIYNAVKGIVD
-938 AVGGVAGVI
+938 AIGGVAGAI
-947 GDILGQDWHFSMP
+947 GDLFGQDWHFSMP

-980 AMVGDNRNAGTDP
+980 AMVGDNHNAGTDP

-1005 IGSGGDM
+1005 IGEGGDM

-1025 LKGLNIIAKGEV
+1025 LKGLNLIAKGEV
-1037 DGKTLYRLIVQ
+1037 DGKTLYRLIVR

>member
-1 MADGNGTSVG
+1 MADGNGASVG
-11 TISLSLIIDAELDKQ
+11 YLSLSLIIDAELDKQ
-26 LSALQKSIQSQ
+26 LSALQKSIQAQ

-45 EKALTDSVSKAADKA
+45 EKALTDSVAKAADKA

-67 GKAVEKTVT
+67 GKVVEKTVT

-162 KSKEKEEIPEIDVGS
+162 KSKEKEKLPEIDVGS

-220 MAGEKGN
+220 MTGEKGN
-227 AVIEKIN
+227 AIIEKIN

-255 KAMQADAEAKKLAEA
+255 KAMQADAEAEKLAEA

-324 EKTTAVLDSGCK
+324 EKTTAVLDSGRE
-336 KIEQVLETADK
+336 KINQVLETADK
-347 AASKIIQP
+347 AASKITQP

-431 GKSVKSALKSTFLMA
+431 GKSIKSALKSTFLMA

-551 NVASDNSSDSNAS
+551 NVASKDESDSSSSDLSA
-564 NLAELDSEG
+564 LDSEG

-623 VIEGFKDNMSKAW
+623 VIEGFKSNMGKAW

-644 PFKNYIV
+644 PFKNYFT
-651 NNLTPALQTAFQY
+651 NNLTPALQTAFKSI
-664 VGTVASG
+664 GTIASG
-671 LGDTFNLVFGQMWD
+671 LGDTFNLVFGQLWD
-685 NVIFPTLEKMTTTVL
+685 NVIFPSLNTMITTVL
-700 PLLTDQWTAMAD
+700 PLLTDQWTATVE
-712 VMTTTF
+712 VMTTLFETVK
-718 NTIKP
+718 TI
-723 LFDKVFT
+723 FDEVFV
-730 TGIMPVLETLQDIW
+730 TGVMPILTTLQGVW
-744 SKLWDSSAKVW
+744 SDLWATSAKLWAQ
-755 DKYGKPTMEAIKSL
+755 YGEPMMEAIQSL
-769 VTSVGDTVMKVYESL
+769 ITSVGDTVLTVYKEW
-784 IQPVVK
+784 IQPVIQ
-790 WVCDSL
+790 WICDLIKSL
-796 KSMWDSAIKPIYEKT
+796 WDNAIKPIYEKVV
-811 AAVISKIIQC
+811 AVVAKIVDC
-821 INTVWVNFLK
+821 VKAVWNFLK
-831 PCVDWI
+831 PFVDWF
-837 VKTMGP
+837 VKTLGP
-843 LISNV
+843 TIKNV
-848 LNAIKNVF
+848 LAAIKGVF
-856 DTVFSYIGTVVGTAL
+856 DTVFTAIGDIIGGIIK
-871 DTFGG
+871 TFGG
-876 LLDFI
+876 LIDFI
-881 TGVFSG
+881 TGAFSG
-887 DWDKAWNGIKDTVK
+887 DWNKAWQGICDFFGGI
-901 AVWDGIWG
+901 WDAIWG
-909 VIKSTVNLIIDGIN
+909 VIKGVINLIIDGVN
-923 MLWTGIYNAVKGLVD
+923 MLWTGIYTVVKGIVD
-938 AVGGVAGVI
+938 AIGGVAGAI
-947 GDILGQDWHFSMP
+947 GDLFGQDWHFSMP

-972 GLAYAPTL
+972 GLAYAHTL

-993 EVIAPLSKLKDI
+993 EVIAPLSKLKDL
-1005 IGSGGDM
+1005 IGEGGDI
-1012 TEVVLLLREILEF
+1012 TEVVLLLREILEY
-1025 LKGLNIIAKGEV
+1025 LKGMNLIAKSEI
-1037 DGKTLYRLIVQ
+1037 DGKTFFRMMVQ

>member
-1 MADGNGTSVG
+1 MADGNGASVG

-60 VKPVEEV
+60 VKPVEKV

-121 EAEKEAESLGKAI
+121 EAEKEAESLGKTI

-209 NREMAALSDKD
+209 NREMAAMSDKD

-307 TAVTEA
+307 SAVTEA

-465 NEEFGNSVKQIKGN
+465 NEEFGNSIKQIKGN

-551 NVASDNSSDSNAS
+551 NVASKDESDSSSSDLSA
-564 NLAELDSEG
+564 LDSKG

-644 PFKNYIV
+644 PFKNYFT
-651 NNLTPALQTAFQY
+651 NNLTPALQTAFKSI
-664 VGTVASG
+664 GTIASG
-671 LGDTFNLVFGQMWD
+671 LGDTFNLVFGQLWD
-685 NVIFPTLEKMTTTVL
+685 NVIFPSLNTMITTVL
-700 PLLTDQWTAMAD
+700 PLLTDQWTATAE
-712 VMTTTF
+712 VMTTLFETVK
-718 NTIKP
+718 TI
-723 LFDKVFT
+723 FDEVFV
-730 TGIMPVLETLQDIW
+730 TGVMPILTTLQGVW
-744 SKLWDSSAKVW
+744 SDLWITSAKLWSQ
-755 DKYGKPTMEAIKSL
+755 YGEPMMEAIQSL
-769 VTSVGDTVMKVYESL
+769 ITSVGDTVLTVYKEW
-784 IQPVVK
+784 IQPVIQ
-790 WVCDSL
+790 WVCDLIKSL
-796 KSMWDSAIKPIYEKT
+796 WDKAIKPVYVKVV
-811 AAVISKIIQC
+811 AVVAKIVDC
-821 INTVWVNFLK
+821 VKAVWNFLK
-831 PCVDWI
+831 PFVDWF
-837 VKTMGP
+837 VKTLGP
-843 LISNV
+843 TIKNV
-848 LNAIKNVF
+848 LAAVKGVF
-856 DTVFSYIGTVVGTAL
+856 DTVFTAIGDIIGGIIK
-871 DTFGG
+871 TFGG
-876 LLDFI
+876 LIDFI

-887 DWDKAWNGIKDTVK
+887 DWNKAWQGICNFFSGIWNT
-901 AVWDGIWG
+901 IWG
-909 VIKSTVNLIIDGIN
+909 VIKGVINLIIDGIN
-923 MLWTGIYNAVKGLVD
+923 MLWTGIYTVVKGIVD
-938 AVGGVAGVI
+938 AIGGVAGAI
-947 GDILGQDWHFSMP
+947 GDLFGQDWHFSMP

-980 AMVGDNRNAGTDP
+980 AMVGDNRNVGTDP

-1005 IGSGGDM
+1005 IGEGGDM

-1025 LKGLNIIAKGEV
+1025 LKGLNLIAKGEV

>member
-1 MADGNGTSVG
+1 MADGNGASVG

-26 LSALQKSIQSQ
+26 LSALQKSIQAQ

-45 EKALTDSVSKAADKA
+45 EKALTDSVAKAADKA

-162 KSKEKEEIPEIDVGS
+162 KSKEKEELPEIDVGS

-209 NREMAALSDKD
+209 NREMAAMSDKD

-382 SSFASHFKRA
+382 SSFVSHFKRA

-465 NEEFGNSVKQIKGN
+465 NEEFGNSIKQIKGN

-551 NVASDNSSDSNAS
+551 NVASKDESDSSSSDLSA
-564 NLAELDSEG
+564 LDSKG

-644 PFKNYIV
+644 PFKNYFT
-651 NNLTPALQTAFQY
+651 NNLTPALQTAFKSI
-664 VGTVASG
+664 GTIASG
-671 LGDTFNLVFGQMWD
+671 LGDTFNLVFGQLWD
-685 NVIFPTLEKMTTTVL
+685 NVIFPSLNTMITTVL
-700 PLLTDQWTAMAD
+700 PLLTDQWTATAE
-712 VMTTTF
+712 VMTTLFETVK
-718 NTIKP
+718 TI
-723 LFDKVFT
+723 FDEVFV
-730 TGIMPVLETLQDIW
+730 TGVMPILTTLQGVW
-744 SKLWDSSAKVW
+744 SDLWITSAKLWSQ
-755 DKYGKPTMEAIKSL
+755 YGEPMMEAIQSL
-769 VTSVGDTVMKVYESL
+769 ITSVGDTVLTVYKEW
-784 IQPVVK
+784 IQPVIQ
-790 WVCDSL
+790 WVCDLIKSL
-796 KSMWDSAIKPIYEKT
+796 WDKAIKPVYVKVV
-811 AAVISKIIQC
+811 AVVAKIVDC
-821 INTVWVNFLK
+821 VKAVWNFLK
-831 PCVDWI
+831 PFVDWF
-837 VKTMGP
+837 VKTLGP
-843 LISNV
+843 TIKNV
-848 LNAIKNVF
+848 LAAVKGVF
-856 DTVFSYIGTVVGTAL
+856 DTVFTAIGDIIGGIIK
-871 DTFGG
+871 TFGG
-876 LLDFI
+876 LIDFI

-887 DWDKAWNGIKDTVK
+887 DWNKAWQGICNFFSGIWNT
-901 AVWDGIWG
+901 IWG
-909 VIKSTVNLIIDGIN
+909 VIKGVINLIIDGIN
-923 MLWTGIYNAVKGLVD
+923 MLWTGIYTVVKGIVD
-938 AVGGVAGVI
+938 AIGGVAGAI
-947 GDILGQDWHFSMP
+947 GDLFGQDWHFSMP

-1005 IGSGGDM
+1005 IGEGGDM

-1025 LKGLNIIAKGEV
+1025 LKGLNLIAKGEV
-1037 DGKTLYRLIVQ
+1037 DGKTLYRLIVR

>member
-1 MADGNGTSVG
+1 MADGNGASVG
-11 TISLSLIIDAELDKQ
+11 YLSLSLIIDAELDKQ
-26 LSALQKSIQSQ
+26 LSALQKSIQAQ

-45 EKALTDSVSKAADKA
+45 EKALTDSVAKAADKA

-67 GKAVEKTVT
+67 GKVVEKTVT

-162 KSKEKEEIPEIDVGS
+162 KSKEKEKLPEIDVGS

-220 MAGEKGN
+220 MTGEKGN
-227 AVIEKIN
+227 AIIEKIN

-255 KAMQADAEAKKLAEA
+255 KAMQADAEAEKLAEA

-324 EKTTAVLDSGCK
+324 EKTTAVLDSGRE
-336 KIEQVLETADK
+336 KINQVLETADK
-347 AASKIIQP
+347 AASKITQP

-431 GKSVKSALKSTFLMA
+431 GKSIKSALKSTFLMA

-551 NVASDNSSDSNAS
+551 NVASKDESDSSSSDLSA
-564 NLAELDSEG
+564 LDSEG

-623 VIEGFKDNMSKAW
+623 VIEGFKSNMGKVW

-644 PFKNYIV
+644 PFKNYFT
-651 NNLTPALQTAFQY
+651 NNLTPALQTAFESI
-664 VGTVASG
+664 GTIASG
-671 LGDTFNLVFGQMWD
+671 LGDTFNLVFGQLWD
-685 NVIFPTLEKMTTTVL
+685 NVIFPSLNTMITTVL
-700 PLLTDQWTAMAD
+700 PLLTDQWTATAE
-712 VMTTTF
+712 VMTTLFETVK
-718 NTIKP
+718 TI
-723 LFDKVFT
+723 FDEVFV
-730 TGIMPVLETLQDIW
+730 TGVMPILTTLQGVW
-744 SKLWDSSAKVW
+744 SDLWITSAKLWSQ
-755 DKYGKPTMEAIKSL
+755 YGEPMMDAIQSL
-769 VTSVGDTVMKVYESL
+769 ITSVGDTVLTVYKEW
-784 IQPVVK
+784 IQPVIQ
-790 WVCDSL
+790 WVCDLIKSL
-796 KSMWDSAIKPIYEKT
+796 WDKAIKPVYVKVV
-811 AAVISKIIQC
+811 AVVAKIVDC
-821 INTVWVNFLK
+821 VKAVWNFLK
-831 PCVDWI
+831 PFVDWF
-837 VKTMGP
+837 VKTLGP
-843 LISNV
+843 TIKNV
-848 LNAIKNVF
+848 LAAVKGVF
-856 DTVFSYIGTVVGTAL
+856 DTVFTAIGDIIGGIIK
-871 DTFGG
+871 TFGG
-876 LLDFI
+876 LIDFI

-887 DWDKAWNGIKDTVK
+887 DWNKAWQGICDVFGGI
-901 AVWDGIWG
+901 WDEIWG
-909 VIKSTVNLIIDGIN
+909 VIKGVINLIIDGIN
-923 MLWTGIYNAVKGLVD
+923 MLWTGIYNAVKGIVD
-938 AVGGVAGVI
+938 AIGGVAGAI
-947 GDILGQDWHFSMP
+947 GDLFGQDWHFSMP

-993 EVIAPLSKLKDI
+993 EVIAPLSKLKGI
-1005 IGSGGDM
+1005 IGEGGDM

-1025 LKGLNIIAKGEV
+1025 LKGLNLIAKGEV
-1037 DGKTLYRLIVQ
+1037 DGKTLYRLIVR

>member
-1 MADGNGTSVG
+1 MADGNGASVG

-45 EKALTDSVSKAADKA
+45 EKALTDSVAKAADKA

-102 ESAEKASETLEK
+102 ESADKASETLEK

-162 KSKEKEEIPEIDVGS
+162 FKEKEQFPEIDVGS

-209 NREMAALSDKD
+209 NREMAAMSDKD

-425 KTIGGL
+425 KTIGGH

-465 NEEFGNSVKQIKGN
+465 NEEFGNSIKQIKGN

-551 NVASDNSSDSNAS
+551 NVASKDESDSSSSDLSA
-564 NLAELDSEG
+564 LDSKG

-644 PFKNYIV
+644 PFKNYFT
-651 NNLTPALQTAFQY
+651 NNLTPALQTAFKSI
-664 VGTVASG
+664 GTIASG
-671 LGDTFNLVFGQMWD
+671 LGDTFNLVFGQLWD
-685 NVIFPTLEKMTTTVL
+685 NVIFPSLNTMITTVL
-700 PLLTDQWTAMAD
+700 PLLTDQWTATAE
-712 VMTTTF
+712 VMTTLFETVK
-718 NTIKP
+718 TI
-723 LFDKVFT
+723 FDEVFV
-730 TGIMPVLETLQDIW
+730 TGVMPILTTLQGVW
-744 SKLWDSSAKVW
+744 SDLWITSAKLWSQ
-755 DKYGKPTMEAIKSL
+755 YGEPMMEAIQSL
-769 VTSVGDTVMKVYESL
+769 ITSVGDTVLTVYKEW
-784 IQPVVK
+784 IQPVIQ
-790 WVCDSL
+790 WVCDLIKSL
-796 KSMWDSAIKPIYEKT
+796 WDKAIKPVYVKVV
-811 AAVISKIIQC
+811 AVVAKIVDC
-821 INTVWVNFLK
+821 VKAVWNFLK
-831 PCVDWI
+831 PFVDWF
-837 VKTMGP
+837 VKTLGP
-843 LISNV
+843 TIKNV
-848 LNAIKNVF
+848 LAAVKGVF
-856 DTVFSYIGTVVGTAL
+856 DTVFTAIGDIIGGIIK
-871 DTFGG
+871 TFGG
-876 LLDFI
+876 LIDFI

-887 DWDKAWNGIKDTVK
+887 DWNKAWQGICNFFSGIWNT
-901 AVWDGIWG
+901 IWG
-909 VIKSTVNLIIDGIN
+909 VIKGVINLIIDGIN
-923 MLWTGIYNAVKGLVD
+923 MLWTGIYTVVKGIVD
-938 AVGGVAGVI
+938 AIGGVAGAI
-947 GDILGQDWHFSMP
+947 GDLFGQDWHFSMP

-980 AMVGDNRNAGTDP
+980 AMVGDNRNVGTDP

-1005 IGSGGDM
+1005 IGEGGDM

-1025 LKGLNIIAKGEV
+1025 LKGLNLIAKGEV

>member
-1 MADGNGTSVG
+1 MADGNGASVG

-45 EKALTDSVSKAADKA
+45 EKALTDSVAKAADKA

-162 KSKEKEEIPEIDVGS
+162 KSKEKEELPEIYVGS

-209 NREMAALSDKD
+209 NREMAAMSDKD

-227 AVIEKIN
+227 AIIEKIN

-255 KAMQADAEAKKLAEA
+255 KAMQADAEAEKLAEA

-324 EKTTAVLDSGCK
+324 EKTTAVLDSGRE
-336 KIEQVLETADK
+336 KINQVLETADK
-347 AASKIIQP
+347 AASKITQP

-431 GKSVKSALKSTFLMA
+431 GKSIKSALKSTFLMA

-551 NVASDNSSDSNAS
+551 NVASKDESDSSSSDLSA
-564 NLAELDSEG
+564 LDSKG

-644 PFKNYIV
+644 PFKNYLT
-651 NNLTPALQTAFQY
+651 NNLTPALQTAFKSI
-664 VGTVASG
+664 GTIASG
-671 LGDTFNLVFGQMWD
+671 LGDTFNLVFGQLWD
-685 NVIFPTLEKMTTTVL
+685 NVIFPSLNTMITTVL
-700 PLLTDQWTAMAD
+700 PLLTDQWTATAE
-712 VMTTTF
+712 VMTTLFETVK
-718 NTIKP
+718 TI
-723 LFDKVFT
+723 FDEVFV
-730 TGIMPVLETLQDIW
+730 TGVMPILTTLQGVW
-744 SKLWDSSAKVW
+744 SDLWITSAKLWSQ
-755 DKYGKPTMEAIKSL
+755 YGEPMMEAIQSL
-769 VTSVGDTVMKVYESL
+769 ITSVGDTVLTVYKEW
-784 IQPVVK
+784 IQPVIQ
-790 WVCDSL
+790 WVCDLIKSL
-796 KSMWDSAIKPIYEKT
+796 WDKAIKPVYVKVV
-811 AAVISKIIQC
+811 AVVAKIVDC
-821 INTVWVNFLK
+821 VKAVWNFLK
-831 PCVDWI
+831 PFVDWF
-837 VKTMGP
+837 VKTLGP
-843 LISNV
+843 TIKNV
-848 LNAIKNVF
+848 LAAVKGVF
-856 DTVFSYIGTVVGTAL
+856 DTVFTAIGDIIGGIIK
-871 DTFGG
+871 TFGG
-876 LLDFI
+876 LIDFI

-887 DWDKAWNGIKDTVK
+887 DWNKAWQGICNFFSGIWNT
-901 AVWDGIWG
+901 IWG
-909 VIKSTVNLIIDGIN
+909 VIKGVINLIIDGIN
-923 MLWTGIYNAVKGLVD
+923 MLWTGIYTVVKGIVD
-938 AVGGVAGVI
+938 AIGGVAGAI
-947 GDILGQDWHFSMP
+947 GDLFGQDWHFSMP

-1005 IGSGGDM
+1005 IGEGGDM

-1025 LKGLNIIAKGEV
+1025 LKGLNLIAKGEV
-1037 DGKTLYRLIVQ
+1037 DGKTLYRLIVR

>member
-1 MADGNGTSVG
+1 MADGNGASVG

-209 NREMAALSDKD
+209 NREMAAMSDKD

-227 AVIEKIN
+227 AIIEKIN

-541 SRFLASFDEM
+541 SHFLASFDEM
-551 NVASDNSSDSNAS
+551 NVASKDESDSSSSDLSA
-564 NLAELDSEG
+564 LDSEG

-585 EQIKKGFALLKK
+585 EQIKNGFALLKK

-644 PFKNYIV
+644 PFKNYFT
-651 NNLTPALQTAFQY
+651 NNLTPALQTAFKSI
-664 VGTVASG
+664 GTIASG
-671 LGDTFNLVFGQMWD
+671 LGDTFNLVFGQLWD
-685 NVIFPTLEKMTTTVL
+685 NVIFPSLNTMITTVL
-700 PLLTDQWTAMAD
+700 PLLTDQWTATAE
-712 VMTTTF
+712 VMTTLFETVK
-718 NTIKP
+718 TI
-723 LFDKVFT
+723 FDEVFV
-730 TGIMPVLETLQDIW
+730 TGVMPILTTLQGVW
-744 SKLWDSSAKVW
+744 SDLWITSAKLWSQ
-755 DKYGKPTMEAIKSL
+755 YGEPMMEAIQSL
-769 VTSVGDTVMKVYESL
+769 ITSVGDTVLTVYKEW
-784 IQPVVK
+784 IQPVIQ
-790 WVCDSL
+790 WVCDLIKSL
-796 KSMWDSAIKPIYEKT
+796 WDKAIKPVYVKVV
-811 AAVISKIIQC
+811 AVVAKIVDC
-821 INTVWVNFLK
+821 VKAVWNFLK
-831 PCVDWI
+831 PFVDWF
-837 VKTMGP
+837 VKTLGP
-843 LISNV
+843 TIKNV
-848 LNAIKNVF
+848 LAAVKGVF
-856 DTVFSYIGTVVGTAL
+856 DTVFTAIGDIIGGIIK
-871 DTFGG
+871 TFGG
-876 LLDFI
+876 LIDFI

-887 DWDKAWNGIKDTVK
+887 DWNKAWQGICNFFSGIWNT
-901 AVWDGIWG
+901 IWG
-909 VIKSTVNLIIDGIN
+909 VIKGVINLIIDGIN
-923 MLWTGIYNAVKGLVD
+923 MLWTGIYNAVKGIVD
-938 AVGGVAGVI
+938 AIGGVAGAI
-947 GDILGQDWHFSMP
+947 GDLFGQDWHFSMP

-1005 IGSGGDM
+1005 IGEGGDM

>member
-1 MADGNGTSVG
+1 MADGNGASVG

-45 EKALTDSVSKAADKA
+45 EKALTDSVAKATDKA

-67 GKAVEKTVT
+67 GKVIEKTVT

-90 EEVGKTLESSIS
+90 EEVGNTLESSIS
-102 ESAEKASETLEK
+102 ESADKASETLEK

-121 EAEKEAESLGKAI
+121 EAKKEAENFSKAI
-134 NNKYEFGPGYSKE
+134 NNKHEFAPGYNKE
-147 AMDFVNNYQPKSDKK
+147 AMDFVNNYQPKSSDK
-162 KSKEKEEIPEIDVGS
+162 PEAPQIDVGS
-177 FEIPSEPIDRL
+177 FEISSDPIERL

-195 NEKIELAQE
+195 TEKIELAQE

-209 NREMAALSDKD
+209 HREMAAMSDED
-220 MAGEKGN
+220 MAGDKGN
-227 AVIEKIN
+227 AIIGKIN
-234 AVETSML
+234 TVEASML
-241 KLQQQSEA
+241 KLQQQAEA

-255 KAMQADAEAKKLAEA
+255 KAIEPPPALDKTATKVDKLADNVNSSAKK
-270 ARQAA
+270 
-275 EAVNKIPESTNN
+275 
-287 INLQSLPVIAML
+287 
-299 IDKMLQVK
+299 
-307 TAVTEA
+307 
-313 AASNEK
+313 
-319 VQSAV
+319 V
-324 EKTTAVLDSGCK
+324 ERS
-336 KIEQVLETADK
+336 
-347 AASKIIQP
+347 
-355 VSKVKNTLKTVG
+355 
-367 TAVNNSVIAPVKKLA
+367 VNNSVIKPVKKIGTA
-382 SSFASHFKRA
+382 AQTSF
-392 EKPVDNLEKS
+392 
-402 VKKVGASAEK
+402 
-412 SLGKAKTSAGGFG
+412 GKARTSANGFG
-425 KTIGGL
+425 KALGGI

-446 GLYAAFR
+446 GLYAVFR
-453 GIKSVMSDAIGA
+453 GAKTVIENATSANKEFDA
-465 NEEFGNSVKQIKGN
+465 SVKQIKGN
-479 LQVAFTPIVNAIMP
+479 LQVAFTPIINAVMP
-493 ALNTL
+493 ALNML

-503 TATKAIA
+503 TATKAVA
-510 SFISGLFGTT
+510 SFMSGLFGTT
-520 YKKSLEAA
+520 YKQSLKATKQIEAAGAAA
-528 KKVEAVGKKAKEN
+528 KKN
-541 SRFLASFDEM
+541 SRFLAGFDEM
-551 NVASDNSSDSNAS
+551 NVASDNSSDSGTS

-585 EQIKKGFALLKK
+585 GQIKKGFALLKK

-616 IGKKFAP
+616 IGEKFAP
-623 VIEGFKDNMSKAW
+623 VIEDLKGNMGKAW

-700 PLLTDQWTAMAD
+700 PLLTDQWTAMSD
-712 VMTTTF
+712 VMATTF

-730 TGIMPVLETLQDIW
+730 TGIIPILETLQGIW
-744 SKLWDSSAKVW
+744 SDLWDSSAKVW
-755 DKYGKPTMEAIKSL
+755 DKYGKPTMEAIKSII
-769 VTSVGDTVMKVYESL
+769 TSVGDTVMKVYESW

-790 WVCDSL
+790 WICDIL
-796 KSMWDSAIKPIYEKT
+796 KSMWDNAIKPIYEKT

-843 LISNV
+843 LITNV

-856 DTVFSYIGTVVGTAL
+856 DTVFSFIGTVVGTAL
-871 DTFGG
+871 DAFGG

-923 MLWTGIYNAVKGLVD
+923 LLWTGIYNAVKGLVD

-960 ENPPLIPKLAKG
+960 DSPPLIPKLAKG

-1005 IGSGGDM
+1005 IGEGGDM
-1012 TEVVLLLREILEF
+1012 TEVVLLLREILEY
-1025 LKGLNIIAKGEV
+1025 LKGMNLIAKSEI
-1037 DGKTLYRLIVQ
+1037 DGKTFFRMMVQ

>member
-1 MADGNGTSVG
+1 MADGNGASVG

-26 LSALQKSIQSQ
+26 LSALQKSIQAQ
-37 WDKVGETA
+37 WNKVGETA
-45 EKALTDSVSKAADKA
+45 EKALTDSVAKAADKA

-121 EAEKEAESLGKAI
+121 KAEKEAESLGKAI

-209 NREMAALSDKD
+209 NREMAAMSDKD

-227 AVIEKIN
+227 AIIEKIN

-551 NVASDNSSDSNAS
+551 NVASKDESDSSSSDLSA
-564 NLAELDSEG
+564 LDSEG

-644 PFKNYIV
+644 PFKNYFT
-651 NNLTPALQTAFQY
+651 NNLTPALQTAFKSI
-664 VGTVASG
+664 GTIASG
-671 LGDTFNLVFGQMWD
+671 LGDTFNLVFGQLWD
-685 NVIFPTLEKMTTTVL
+685 NVIFPSLNTMITTVL
-700 PLLTDQWTAMAD
+700 PLLTDQWTATAE
-712 VMTTTF
+712 VMTTLFETVK
-718 NTIKP
+718 TI
-723 LFDKVFT
+723 FDEVFV
-730 TGIMPVLETLQDIW
+730 TGVMPILTTLQGVW
-744 SKLWDSSAKVW
+744 SDLWITSAKLWSQ
-755 DKYGKPTMEAIKSL
+755 YGEPMMEAIQSL
-769 VTSVGDTVMKVYESL
+769 ITSVGDTVLTVYKEW
-784 IQPVVK
+784 IQPVIQ
-790 WVCDSL
+790 WVCDLIKSL
-796 KSMWDSAIKPIYEKT
+796 WDKAIKPVYVKVV
-811 AAVISKIIQC
+811 AVVAKIVDC
-821 INTVWVNFLK
+821 VKAVWNFLK
-831 PCVDWI
+831 PFVDWF
-837 VKTMGP
+837 VKTLGP
-843 LISNV
+843 TIKNV
-848 LNAIKNVF
+848 LAAVKGVF
-856 DTVFSYIGTVVGTAL
+856 DTVFTAIGDIIGGIIK
-871 DTFGG
+871 TFGG
-876 LLDFI
+876 LIDFI

-887 DWDKAWNGIKDTVK
+887 DWNKAWQGICNFFSGIWNT
-901 AVWDGIWG
+901 IWG
-909 VIKSTVNLIIDGIN
+909 VIKGVINLIIDGIN
-923 MLWTGIYNAVKGLVD
+923 MLWTGIYNAVKGIVD
-938 AVGGVAGVI
+938 AIGGVAGAI
-947 GDILGQDWHFSMP
+947 GDLFGQDWHFSMP

-1005 IGSGGDM
+1005 IGEGGDM

>member
-1 MADGNGTSVG
+1 MADGNGASVG

-45 EKALTDSVSKAADKA
+45 EKALADSVAKAADKA

-76 QSVEKAVQKVEKPA
+76 QSVEKAVRKVEKPA

-121 EAEKEAESLGKAI
+121 EAESLAKAI
-134 NNKYEFGPGYSKE
+134 NNKHEFAPGYNKE
-147 AMDFVNNYQPKSDKK
+147 AMDFVNNYQPKSDK
-162 KSKEKEEIPEIDVGS
+162 PEAPQIDVGN
-177 FEIPSEPIDRL
+177 FEISSDPVERL

-195 NEKIELAQE
+195 TEKIELAQE

-209 NREMAALSDKD
+209 HREMAAMSDED
-220 MAGEKGN
+220 IAGDKGN
-227 AVIEKIN
+227 AIIGKIN
-234 AVETSML
+234 TVEASML
-241 KLQQQSEA
+241 KLQQQAEA

-255 KAMQADAEAKKLAEA
+255 KAAEPPPALDKTATKVGKLTDSVNSSAKK
-270 ARQAA
+270 
-275 EAVNKIPESTNN
+275 VES
-287 INLQSLPVIAML
+287 S
-299 IDKMLQVK
+299 
-307 TAVTEA
+307 
-313 AASNEK
+313 
-319 VQSAV
+319 
-324 EKTTAVLDSGCK
+324 
-336 KIEQVLETADK
+336 
-347 AASKIIQP
+347 
-355 VSKVKNTLKTVG
+355 
-367 TAVNNSVIAPVKKLA
+367 VNNSVIKPVKKIGTVA
-382 SSFASHFKRA
+382 QSSF
-392 EKPVDNLEKS
+392 
-402 VKKVGASAEK
+402 
-412 SLGKAKTSAGGFG
+412 GKARTSANGFG
-425 KTIGGL
+425 KALGGI

-446 GLYAAFR
+446 GLYAVFR
-453 GIKSVMSDAIGA
+453 GVRTVIENATSANKEFDA
-465 NEEFGNSVKQIKGN
+465 SVKQIKGN
-479 LQVAFTPIVNAIMP
+479 LQVAFTPIINAVMP

-503 TATKAIA
+503 TATKAVA
-510 SFISGLFGTT
+510 SFMSGLFGTT
-520 YKKSLEAA
+520 YKQSLKATKQIEAAGAAA
-528 KKVEAVGKKAKEN
+528 KKN
-541 SRFLASFDEM
+541 SRFLANFDEM
-551 NVASDNSSDSNAS
+551 NVASKDESDSSSSDLSA
-564 NLAELDSEG
+564 LDSEG
-573 DKTAEGIGNKIR
+573 DKTVEGIGNKIR
-585 EQIKKGFALLKK
+585 GQIKKGFALLKK

-616 IGKKFAP
+616 IGEKFAP
-623 VIEGFKDNMSKAW
+623 VIEDLKGNMGKAW

-700 PLLTDQWTAMAD
+700 PLLTDQWTAMSD
-712 VMTTTF
+712 VMATTF

-730 TGIMPVLETLQDIW
+730 TGIIPILETLQGIW
-744 SKLWDSSAKVW
+744 SDLWDSSAKVW
-755 DKYGKPTMEAIKSL
+755 DKYGKPTMEAIKSI
-769 VTSVGDTVMKVYESL
+769 VTSVGDTVMKIYESW

-790 WVCDSL
+790 WICDIL
-796 KSMWDSAIKPIYEKT
+796 KSMWNNAIKPIYEKT

-856 DTVFSYIGTVVGTAL
+856 DTVFSFIGTVVGTAL

-881 TGVFSG
+881 TGAFSG

-909 VIKSTVNLIIDGIN
+909 TIKSIINLIIDGIN
-923 MLWTGIYNAVKGLVD
+923 LLWTGIYNAVKGLVD

-1005 IGSGGDM
+1005 IGEGGDM

-1025 LKGLNIIAKGEV
+1025 LKGLNLIAKGEV

>member
-1 MADGNGTSVG
+1 MADGNGASVG

-209 NREMAALSDKD
+209 NREMAAMSDKD

-227 AVIEKIN
+227 AIIEKIN

-465 NEEFGNSVKQIKGN
+465 NEEFGNSIKQIKGN

-520 YKKSLEAA
+520 YKKSLEAT

-551 NVASDNSSDSNAS
+551 NVASKDESDSSSSDLSA
-564 NLAELDSEG
+564 LDSKG

-644 PFKNYIV
+644 PFKNYFT
-651 NNLTPALQTAFQY
+651 NNLTPALQTAFKSI
-664 VGTVASG
+664 GTIASG
-671 LGDTFNLVFGQMWD
+671 LGDTFNLVFGQLWD
-685 NVIFPTLEKMTTTVL
+685 NVIFPSLNTMITTVL
-700 PLLTDQWTAMAD
+700 PLLTDQWTATAE
-712 VMTTTF
+712 VMTTLFETVK
-718 NTIKP
+718 TI
-723 LFDKVFT
+723 FDEVFV
-730 TGIMPVLETLQDIW
+730 TGVMPILTTLQGVW
-744 SKLWDSSAKVW
+744 SDLWITSAKLWSQ
-755 DKYGKPTMEAIKSL
+755 YGEPMMEAIQSL
-769 VTSVGDTVMKVYESL
+769 ITSVGDTVLTVYKEW
-784 IQPVVK
+784 IQPVIQ
-790 WVCDSL
+790 WVCDLIKSL
-796 KSMWDSAIKPIYEKT
+796 WDKAIKPVYVKVV
-811 AAVISKIIQC
+811 AVVAKIVDC
-821 INTVWVNFLK
+821 VKAVWNFLK
-831 PCVDWI
+831 PFVDWF
-837 VKTMGP
+837 VKTLGP
-843 LISNV
+843 TIKNV
-848 LNAIKNVF
+848 LAAVKGVF
-856 DTVFSYIGTVVGTAL
+856 DTVFTAIGDIIGGIIK
-871 DTFGG
+871 TFGG
-876 LLDFI
+876 LIDFI

-887 DWDKAWNGIKDTVK
+887 DWNKAWQEICNFFSGIWNT
-901 AVWDGIWG
+901 IWG
-909 VIKSTVNLIIDGIN
+909 VIKGVINLIIDGIN
-923 MLWTGIYNAVKGLVD
+923 MLWTGIYTVVKGIVD
-938 AVGGVAGVI
+938 AIGGVAGAI
-947 GDILGQDWHFSMP
+947 GNLFGQDWHFSMP

-980 AMVGDNRNAGTDP
+980 AMVGDNRNVGTDP

-1005 IGSGGDM
+1005 IGEGGDM

-1025 LKGLNIIAKGEV
+1025 LKGLNLIAKGEV

>member
-1 MADGNGTSVG
+1 MADGNGASVG
-11 TISLSLIIDAELDKQ
+11 TISLSLIIDAELNKQ

-45 EKALTDSVSKAADKA
+45 EKALTDSVAKAADKA

-67 GKAVEKTVT
+67 GKAIEKTVT

-102 ESAEKASETLEK
+102 ESADKASETLEK

-121 EAEKEAESLGKAI
+121 EAQKEAKNLAKAF
-134 NNKYEFGPGYSKE
+134 NNKNSFAPGYNKE
-147 AMDFVNNYQPKSDKK
+147 AMDFVNNYQPKSDK
-162 KSKEKEEIPEIDVGS
+162 PEAPQIDIGN
-177 FEIPSEPIDRL
+177 FELSSDPVDRL

-195 NEKIELAQE
+195 TEKIELTQE

-209 NREMAALSDKD
+209 HLEMAAMSDED
-220 MAGEKGN
+220 MAGDKGN
-227 AVIEKIN
+227 AIIGKIN
-234 AVETSML
+234 TVETSLL
-241 KLQQQSEA
+241 KLQQQAEA

-255 KAMQADAEAKKLAEA
+255 KAIEPPPALDKTATKVGKLADSVSSSAKK
-270 ARQAA
+270 
-275 EAVNKIPESTNN
+275 VES
-287 INLQSLPVIAML
+287 S
-299 IDKMLQVK
+299 
-307 TAVTEA
+307 
-313 AASNEK
+313 
-319 VQSAV
+319 
-324 EKTTAVLDSGCK
+324 
-336 KIEQVLETADK
+336 
-347 AASKIIQP
+347 
-355 VSKVKNTLKTVG
+355 
-367 TAVNNSVIAPVKKLA
+367 VNNSVIKPVKKIGTTA
-382 SSFASHFKRA
+382 QTSF
-392 EKPVDNLEKS
+392 
-402 VKKVGASAEK
+402 
-412 SLGKAKTSAGGFG
+412 GKARTSAKGFG
-425 KTIGGL
+425 KALGGV

-446 GLYAAFR
+446 GLYAVFR
-453 GIKSVMSDAIGA
+453 GVKTVIENATSANKEFDA
-465 NEEFGNSVKQIKGN
+465 SVKQIKGN
-479 LQVAFTPIVNAIMP
+479 LQVAFTPIINAIMP
-493 ALNTL
+493 ALNML

-503 TATKAIA
+503 TATKAVA
-510 SFISGLFGTT
+510 SFMSGLFGTT
-520 YKKSLEAA
+520 YKQSLKATKQIEAAGAAA
-528 KKVEAVGKKAKEN
+528 KKN
-541 SRFLASFDEM
+541 SRFLANFDEM
-551 NVASDNSSDSNAS
+551 NVASDSDSNGSAA
-564 NLAELDSEG
+564 NLAALDSEG
-573 DKTAEGIGNKIR
+573 NKTAENIGNKIR
-585 EQIKKGFALLKK
+585 EQIGKGFEYLKGK
-597 QFANVK
+597 LSDAK
-603 KYFDTNFAPIFAE
+603 SYFDTNFSPVFAE
-616 IGKKFAP
+616 IGAKFLP
-623 VIEGFKDNMSKAW
+623 VIEGFKSNMGKAW

-644 PFKNYIV
+644 PFKNYITD
-651 NNLTPALQTAFQY
+651 NLTPALQTAFEN

-671 LGDTFNLVFGQMWD
+671 LGDTLNIVFGELWD
-685 NVIFPTLEKMTTTVL
+685 KVIFPTLEKMTTTVL
-700 PLLTDQWTAMAD
+700 PLLTDQWTAMSD

-730 TGIMPVLETLQDIW
+730 TGIIPILETLQGIW
-744 SKLWDSSAKVW
+744 SDLWDSSAKVW
-755 DKYGKPTMEAIKSL
+755 DKYGKPTMEAIKSI
-769 VTSVGDTVMKVYESL
+769 VTSVGDTVMKIYKSW

-790 WVCDSL
+790 WICDIL
-796 KSMWDSAIKPIYEKT
+796 KSMWNNAIKPIYEKT

-856 DTVFSYIGTVVGTAL
+856 DTVFSFIGTVVGTAL
-871 DTFGG
+871 DAFGG

-887 DWDKAWNGIKDTVK
+887 DWNKAWNGIKDTVK

-909 VIKSTVNLIIDGIN
+909 TIKSIINLIIDGIN
-923 MLWTGIYNAVKGLVD
+923 LLWTGIYNAVKGLVD

-960 ENPPLIPKLAKG
+960 DSPPLIPKLAKG

-1005 IGSGGDM
+1005 IGEGGDM
-1012 TEVVLLLREILEF
+1012 TEVVLLLREILEY
-1025 LKGLNIIAKGEV
+1025 LKGMNLIAKSEI
-1037 DGKTLYRLIVQ
+1037 DGKTFFRMMVQ

>member
-1 MADGNGTSVG
+1 MADGNGASVG

-209 NREMAALSDKD
+209 NREMAAMSDKD

-227 AVIEKIN
+227 AIIEKIN

-465 NEEFGNSVKQIKGN
+465 NEEFGNSIKQIKGN

-551 NVASDNSSDSNAS
+551 NVASKDESDSSSSDLSA
-564 NLAELDSEG
+564 LDSKG

-644 PFKNYIV
+644 PFKNYFT
-651 NNLTPALQTAFQY
+651 NNLTPALQTAFKSI
-664 VGTVASG
+664 GTIASG
-671 LGDTFNLVFGQMWD
+671 LGDTFNLVFGQLWD
-685 NVIFPTLEKMTTTVL
+685 NVIFPSLNTMITTVL
-700 PLLTDQWTAMAD
+700 PLLTDQWTATTE
-712 VMTTTF
+712 VMTTLFETVK
-718 NTIKP
+718 TI
-723 LFDKVFT
+723 FDEVFV
-730 TGIMPVLETLQDIW
+730 TGVMPILTTLQGVW
-744 SKLWDSSAKVW
+744 SDLWITSAKLWSQ
-755 DKYGKPTMEAIKSL
+755 YGEPMMEAIQSL
-769 VTSVGDTVMKVYESL
+769 ITSVGDTVLTVYKEW
-784 IQPVVK
+784 IQPVIQ
-790 WVCDSL
+790 WVCDLIKSL
-796 KSMWDSAIKPIYEKT
+796 WDKAIKPVYVKVV
-811 AAVISKIIQC
+811 AVVAKIVDC
-821 INTVWVNFLK
+821 VKAVWNFLK
-831 PCVDWI
+831 PFVDWF
-837 VKTMGP
+837 VKTLGP
-843 LISNV
+843 TIKNV
-848 LNAIKNVF
+848 LAAVKGVF
-856 DTVFSYIGTVVGTAL
+856 DTVFTAIGDIIGGIIK
-871 DTFGG
+871 TFGG
-876 LLDFI
+876 LIDFI

-887 DWDKAWNGIKDTVK
+887 DWNKAWQGICNFFSGIWNT
-901 AVWDGIWG
+901 IWG
-909 VIKSTVNLIIDGIN
+909 VIKGVINLIIDGIN
-923 MLWTGIYNAVKGLVD
+923 MLWTGIYTVVKGIVD
-938 AVGGVAGVI
+938 AIGGVAGAI
-947 GDILGQDWHFSMP
+947 GDLFGQDWHFSMP

-980 AMVGDNRNAGTDP
+980 AMVGDNRNVGTDP

-1005 IGSGGDM
+1005 IGEGGDM

-1025 LKGLNIIAKGEV
+1025 LKGLNLIAKGEV

>member
-1 MADGNGTSVG
+1 MADGNGASVG

-162 KSKEKEEIPEIDVGS
+162 KSKEKEELPEIDVGS

-195 NEKIELAQE
+195 NEKIEHAQE

-209 NREMAALSDKD
+209 NREMAAMSDKD

-324 EKTTAVLDSGCK
+324 EKTTAVLDSGRE
-336 KIEQVLETADK
+336 KINQVLETADK

-551 NVASDNSSDSNAS
+551 NVASKDESDSSSSDLSA
-564 NLAELDSEG
+564 LDSEG

-644 PFKNYIV
+644 PFKNYFT
-651 NNLTPALQTAFQY
+651 NNLTPALQTAFKSI
-664 VGTVASG
+664 GTITSG
-671 LGDTFNLVFGQMWD
+671 LGDTFNLVFGQLWD
-685 NVIFPTLEKMTTTVL
+685 NVIFPSLNTMITTVL
-700 PLLTDQWTAMAD
+700 PLLTDQWTATAE
-712 VMTTTF
+712 VMTTLFETVK
-718 NTIKP
+718 TI
-723 LFDKVFT
+723 FDEVFV
-730 TGIMPVLETLQDIW
+730 TGVMPILTTLQGVW
-744 SKLWDSSAKVW
+744 SDLWITSAKLWSQ
-755 DKYGKPTMEAIKSL
+755 YGEPMMEAIQSL
-769 VTSVGDTVMKVYESL
+769 ITSVGDTVLTVYKEW
-784 IQPVVK
+784 IQPVIQ
-790 WVCDSL
+790 WVCDLIKSL
-796 KSMWDSAIKPIYEKT
+796 WDKAIKPVYVKVV
-811 AAVISKIIQC
+811 AVVAKIVDC
-821 INTVWVNFLK
+821 VKAVWNFLK
-831 PCVDWI
+831 PFVDWF
-837 VKTMGP
+837 VKTLGP
-843 LISNV
+843 TIKNV
-848 LNAIKNVF
+848 LAAVKGVF
-856 DTVFSYIGTVVGTAL
+856 DTVFTAIGDIIGGIIK
-871 DTFGG
+871 TFGG
-876 LLDFI
+876 LIDFI

-887 DWDKAWNGIKDTVK
+887 DWNKAWQGICNFFSGIWNT
-901 AVWDGIWG
+901 IWG
-909 VIKSTVNLIIDGIN
+909 VIKGVINLIIDGIN
-923 MLWTGIYNAVKGLVD
+923 MLWTGIYTVVKGIVD
-938 AVGGVAGVI
+938 AIGGVAGAI
-947 GDILGQDWHFSMP
+947 GDLFGQDWHFSMP

-1005 IGSGGDM
+1005 IGEGGDM

-1025 LKGLNIIAKGEV
+1025 LKGLNLIAKGEV
-1037 DGKTLYRLIVQ
+1037 DGKTLYRLIVR

>member
-1 MADGNGTSVG
+1 MADGNGASVG

-102 ESAEKASETLEK
+102 ESAEKTSETLEK

-162 KSKEKEEIPEIDVGS
+162 KSKEKEELPEIDVGS

-204 KWKQL
+204 KWKLL

-220 MAGEKGN
+220 MTGEKGN

-465 NEEFGNSVKQIKGN
+465 NEEFGNSIKQIKGN

-551 NVASDNSSDSNAS
+551 NVASKDESDSSSSDLSA
-564 NLAELDSEG
+564 LDSKG

-644 PFKNYIV
+644 PFKNYFT
-651 NNLTPALQTAFQY
+651 NNLTPALQTAFKSI
-664 VGTVASG
+664 GTIASG
-671 LGDTFNLVFGQMWD
+671 LGDTFNLVFGQLWD
-685 NVIFPTLEKMTTTVL
+685 NVIFPSLNTMITTVL
-700 PLLTDQWTAMAD
+700 PLLTDQWTATTE
-712 VMTTTF
+712 VMTTLFETVK
-718 NTIKP
+718 TI
-723 LFDKVFT
+723 FDEVFV
-730 TGIMPVLETLQDIW
+730 TGVMPILTTLQGVW
-744 SKLWDSSAKVW
+744 SDLWITSAKLWSQ
-755 DKYGKPTMEAIKSL
+755 YGEPMMEAIQSL
-769 VTSVGDTVMKVYESL
+769 ITSVGDTVLTVYKEW
-784 IQPVVK
+784 IQPVIQ
-790 WVCDSL
+790 WVCDLIKSL
-796 KSMWDSAIKPIYEKT
+796 WDKAIKPVYVKVV
-811 AAVISKIIQC
+811 AVVAKIVDC
-821 INTVWVNFLK
+821 VKAVWNFLK
-831 PCVDWI
+831 PFVDWF
-837 VKTMGP
+837 VKTLGP
-843 LISNV
+843 TIKNV
-848 LNAIKNVF
+848 LAAVKGVF
-856 DTVFSYIGTVVGTAL
+856 DTVFTAIGDIIGGIIK
-871 DTFGG
+871 TFGG
-876 LLDFI
+876 LIDFI

-887 DWDKAWNGIKDTVK
+887 DWNKAWQGICNFFSGIWNT
-901 AVWDGIWG
+901 IWG
-909 VIKSTVNLIIDGIN
+909 VIKGVINLIIDGIN
-923 MLWTGIYNAVKGLVD
+923 MLWTGIYTVVKGIVD
-938 AVGGVAGVI
+938 AIGGVAGAI
-947 GDILGQDWHFSMP
+947 GDLFGQDWHFSMP

-980 AMVGDNRNAGTDP
+980 AMVGDNRNVGTDP

-1005 IGSGGDM
+1005 IGEGGDM

-1025 LKGLNIIAKGEV
+1025 LKGLNLIAKGEV